1 MGQFTLIKRNGRR
14 IPLNKR
20 IPFCAVK
27 TAQQSRS
34 LMADDTVTLEVV
46 STFLIDFEKGDKI
59 KIDSDWYTIRTT
71 VDRTKNSVDQYNYSI
86 TLYGCIYDLMKVM
99 FRDTDVNGRSTSLTF
114 DLTYSIKDFV
124 KVIIYNMNR
133 DYPGE
138 WVFDDKDCPETEPKT
153 VSFSCQN
160 CLQTLQNE
168 CKDFDVDFQITT
180 DKDGIH
186 HIKIGKFGSVVT
198 PPNGEKYFQWGR
210 GHGLFTLVEGK
221 VDDKA
226 IITRMYGEGGTN
238 NIPTAY
244 RDYSERL
251 QLPYPQ
257 RLNKHDHKLSDGT
270 VVKAKTMQIGC
281 TDDNKRYIEDAALS
295 KKIGVEEDAIQNDD
309 IYPRRTGKVTALG
322 DDVYTFMDDTMD
334 FDLKASNSNGT
345 TYLIDGTSAKIT
357 FITGRLAGREFELH
371 DYDHSTKKFILK
383 PYKDAR
389 GLVFPTSNTTAFQIR
404 EGDQYKITDIIM
416 PDSYIED
423 AEEDLW
429 FYVYDKFLQAK
440 QARAQYALTFSRSYF
455 IENMPKDSDS
465 CLFTPGDY
473 VPIKDERFNL
483 EKNIRIQKVERN
495 LLLRH
500 DYTLTISDTATISI
514 INQAVINVQKH
525 DTILEANRLKDL
537 TRAKYGWRTTEE
549 LRNMIYDPDGYF
561 DTDNIKPNSID
572 TNMLTVGSKSQQF
585 VLADVIMQANLG
597 GDPNL
602 FKATS
607 GTLCH
612 LSISDTD
619 IRYWKIA
626 ALEATLSEA
635 GGYYL
640 FAKCS
645 KKGDTGSWYLTQ
657 EQLKFE
663 PTSDPNNYYF
673 QVGVLSSVYDASW
686 RDFATTYGFTRING
700 NTITTGKIVT
710 SDGYCYLDLDG
721 NKFRMGDKQSY
732 IDYNVQQRG
741 QITLHNVRLLSTSGD
756 SSEIG
761 VFRGE
766 YNASYVYYK
775 GDEVTYT
782 NNGVTAT
789 YRYIYSEP
797 TKGYAPTIG
806 TYWQCI
812 AKGKDGE
819 AGETPKIGDNGNWW
833 IGSVDTGI
841 KAEGVDGKGVNIL
854 GSYDSE
860 AELKAAHPKGSPG
873 DAYIVAGDLYSWD
886 DVHKVWKNGGRI
898 KGDAG
903 DTPYI
908 MNGYWWIGAT
918 NTGVKAKGEDAV
930 MYEILPSVRI
940 YSDTMVAAGDSLR
953 VSLNKIT
960 GSNTENLTSLPKG
973 FSLTLFGYGTDH
985 IGKPT
990 SKAISLD
997 TSYKLSDLKT
1007 SLKANM
1013 SLEVVLAGTNQVIV
1027 TKISMPYVK
1036 DGEKGTPGAPGEDG
1050 RTSYTHF
1057 KYSND
1062 GGLSFT
1068 GNNGEEPGSYLGQ
1081 YTDFEEMDSSNPTR
1095 YTWALIQ
1102 GEAGNSGV
1110 DAAASS
1116 YFECRYAKNGSTV
1129 EPPTLDATA
1138 LEPTG
1143 WSLQMPSVGKLE
1155 YLWMSMAQKSKL
1167 VEQTYC
1173 HIPFSLKDGCKDIT
1187 GNYSTELGSGG
1198 SIVTEGDRQYLSL
1211 PDDSDLR
1218 IKYDLPFGE
1227 NFTLFFWFKTDQK
1240 KIGWAI
1246 QDAAFTLNMKE
1257 MDVKPGT
1264 WMHLAFRFSDRTVS
1278 CFLNGVRQ
1286 ATASLN
1292 KKLIG
1297 FTVYDSNMYASA
1309 NCYDEFRMV
1318 NGALADVDIVK
1329 VYQDKADKLL
1339 SNWSVPTRI
1348 SPYDG
1353 KDGVSIMAR
1362 YSSDKQ
1368 NWHTS
1373 FQTGDQWMQTS
1384 SDSGNTWGEAC
1395 KIVGEAGAN
1404 GKYTDYSFATSKDLT
1419 TKDVFTSPTIYT
1431 TWSDA
1436 PVATTKDYPYL
1447 WMKVVEVDSNGKKSQ
1462 ARYTRLTGDPGKD
1475 GVDGVD
1481 SKYIYLRGTGMNR
1494 TADGQVTIYNGT
1506 KTETITCATRGLTLV
1521 RVDRSSLAVLETY
1534 KCDTYSNVDSTLTA
1548 FAKKIKAYN
1557 SECFIC
1563 LVSYDAVAW
1572 NDSLIDALK
1581 YCGGTD
1587 LNNRAQGRYPF
1598 AFLGI
1603 PGMAQGYAQMIQS
1616 SDSSSAPYAEISA
1629 YIANRMFATA
1639 KAVEETCRL
1648 DLSNENETVTCDS
1661 SGKVIG
1667 SIQGTQAT
1675 LYKGSSVV
1683 SGVSYSCSASGC
1695 SCSFSTTTGKATGIT
1710 MSSNKATL
1718 TISCTYDG
1726 VTYSAVYTI
1735 SKVYPGKDGSD
1746 AVSRYLELS
1755 CTSVKV
1761 DKSGNVSPSQITAKQ
1776 MKQVGGKAPEN
1787 TADLYLVGLAS
1798 SKSTATQ
1805 LKAKSI
1811 TINVSSSDSWVDF
1824 TLKDGSGN
1832 VYDTERVPV
1841 IKDGKDGTNG
1851 TNGKDGTNGTNGKDG
1866 APGTPGKDGAPG
1878 TPGKDGR
1885 DGIDGKDGRDGT
1897 DGYSLAPIYRG
1908 DYSASK
1914 TYYGTQYRVDIV
1926 KYNGIYYV
1934 SRVDAGTFSNVAP
1947 TNTSK
1952 WNPFGAQFESIAT
1965 NLLLAE
1971 GANIGD
1977 WFLSGGKIVSTLS
1990 TTSSGKITLDA
2001 KGGLI
2006 QVESAMSGGDHSL
2019 YTTMGAKITLD
2030 ANRGVIQATA
2040 KNAPS
2045 YSTGTAYMSPSG
2057 IFANMAGTD
2066 SISASTGRSHR
2077 SAIVG
2082 LGFADVSKSAYELN
2096 ADETLVAG
2104 VYGRAD
2110 NRGTAPAY
2118 GGYFWD
2124 LKACG
2129 LILNTKFISDSST
2142 YTERCLSKSVSFVI
2156 GLCNRNVV
2164 KDVYL
2169 PNDTKNGRIIKFK
2182 QMGAGAMRVR
2192 PMSGQH
2198 IYDDTSEND
2207 YYDCGEG
2214 QCLEFVFGIWVKGS
2228 TTTNVWTVSK
2238 YKY

>member
-1 MGQFTLIKRNGRR
+1 MGQFTLIKRNGTR

-71 VDRTKNSVDQYNYSI
+71 VDCTKNSEDQYNYSI

-244 RDYSERL
+244 RNYSERL

-686 RDFATTYGFTRING
+686 RDFVTTYGFTRING

-761 VFRGE
+761 VYRGE

-775 GDEVTYT
+775 GDEVSYT

-797 TKGYAPTIG
+797 TKGYAPTVG

-873 DAYIVAGDLYSWD
+873 DVYIVAGDLYSWD

-1068 GNNGEEPGSYLGQ
+1068 GNNGEESGSYLGQ

-1173 HIPFSLKDGCKDIT
+1173 HIPFTAKDGCKDIT

-1353 KDGVSIMAR
+1353 KDGVSVMAR

-1419 TKDVFTSPTIYT
+1419 TKDVFTSPRIYT

-1475 GVDGVD
+1475 G
-1481 SKYIYLRGTGMNR
+1481 
-1494 TADGQVTIYNGT
+1494 
-1506 KTETITCATRGLTLV
+1506 
-1521 RVDRSSLAVLETY
+1521 
-1534 KCDTYSNVDSTLTA
+1534 
-1548 FAKKIKAYN
+1548 
-1557 SECFIC
+1557 
-1563 LVSYDAVAW
+1563 
-1572 NDSLIDALK
+1572 
-1581 YCGGTD
+1581 
-1587 LNNRAQGRYPF
+1587 
-1598 AFLGI
+1598 
-1603 PGMAQGYAQMIQS
+1603 
-1616 SDSSSAPYAEISA
+1616 
-1629 YIANRMFATA
+1629 
-1639 KAVEETCRL
+1639 
-1648 DLSNENETVTCDS
+1648 
-1661 SGKVIG
+1661 
-1667 SIQGTQAT
+1667 
-1675 LYKGSSVV
+1675 
-1683 SGVSYSCSASGC
+1683 
-1695 SCSFSTTTGKATGIT
+1695 
-1710 MSSNKATL
+1710 
-1718 TISCTYDG
+1718 
-1726 VTYSAVYTI
+1726 
-1735 SKVYPGKDGSD
+1735 
-1746 AVSRYLELS
+1746 
-1755 CTSVKV
+1755 
-1761 DKSGNVSPSQITAKQ
+1761 
-1776 MKQVGGKAPEN
+1776 
-1787 TADLYLVGLAS
+1787 
-1798 SKSTATQ
+1798 
-1805 LKAKSI
+1805 
-1811 TINVSSSDSWVDF
+1811 
-1824 TLKDGSGN
+1824 
-1832 VYDTERVPV
+1832 
-1841 IKDGKDGTNG
+1841 
-1851 TNGKDGTNGTNGKDG
+1851 TNGKDGRN
-1866 APGTPGKDGAPG
+1866 
-1878 TPGKDGR
+1878 
-1885 DGIDGKDGRDGT
+1885 GIDGKDGRDGT

-1908 DYSASK
+1908 EYSASK

-2066 SISASTGRSHR
+2066 SISGSTGRTHR

-2082 LGFADVSKSAYELN
+2082 LGFANVSKSVYELN

-2110 NRGTAPAY
+2110 NQGTAPAY

-2129 LILNTKFISDSST
+2129 LILNTKFISDNSS
-2142 YTERCLSKSVSFVI
+2142 YSERCLSKSVSFVI
-2156 GLCNRNVV
+2156 GLCNKNVV

-2192 PMSGQH
+2192 AQSGQH

-2207 YYDCGEG
+2207 YYYCREGE
-2214 QCLEFVFGIWVKGS
+2214 CLEFVFGIWVKGS
-2228 TTTNVWTVSK
+2228 TTTNVWTVSM

>member
-1 MGQFTLIKRNGRR
+1 MGQFTLIKRNGTR

-71 VDRTKNSVDQYNYSI
+71 VDRTKNSEDQYNYSI

-389 GLVFPTSNTTAFQIR
+389 GLVFPTSNTTAFQIK

-673 QVGVLSSVYDASW
+673 QVGVLSSVYDSSW
-686 RDFATTYGFTRING
+686 RDFVTTYGFTRING

-806 TYWQCI
+806 TYWQCV

-990 SKAISLD
+990 SKAISID

-1081 YTDFEEMDSSNPTR
+1081 YTDFEEMDSSDPTR

-1173 HIPFSLKDGCKDIT
+1173 HIPFTAKDGCKDIT
-1187 GNYSTELGSGG
+1187 GNYATELGSGG
-1198 SIVTEGDRQYLSL
+1198 SIVTDGDRQFLSL

-1353 KDGVSIMAR
+1353 KDGV
-1362 YSSDKQ
+1362 
-1368 NWHTS
+1368 
-1373 FQTGDQWMQTS
+1373 
-1384 SDSGNTWGEAC
+1384 
-1395 KIVGEAGAN
+1395 
-1404 GKYTDYSFATSKDLT
+1404 
-1419 TKDVFTSPTIYT
+1419 
-1431 TWSDA
+1431 
-1436 PVATTKDYPYL
+1436 
-1447 WMKVVEVDSNGKKSQ
+1447 
-1462 ARYTRLTGDPGKD
+1462 
-1475 GVDGVD
+1475 DGVD

-1494 TADGQVTIYNGT
+1494 IADGQVTIYNGT

-1587 LNNRAQGRYPF
+1587 LHNRAQGRYPF

-1629 YIANRMFATA
+1629 YIANRMFSTA

-1661 SGKVIG
+1661 SGNVIG

-1675 LYKGSSVV
+1675 LYKGSSIV
-1683 SGVSYSCSASGC
+1683 SGIYYSCSASGC
-1695 SCSFSTTTGKATGIT
+1695 SCSFNTTTGKATSID

-1718 TISCTYDG
+1718 KISCTYDG

-1761 DKSGNVSPSQITAKQ
+1761 DKSGNVSPSKITAKQ

-1787 TADLYLVGLAS
+1787 TTDLYLVGLAS

-1811 TINVSSSDSWVDF
+1811 TINVSSSDSFVDF

-1851 TNGKDGTNGTNGKDG
+1851 TNGKDG
-1866 APGTPGKDGAPG
+1866 
-1878 TPGKDGR
+1878 R

-1908 DYSASK
+1908 EYSASK

-1934 SRVDAGTFSNVAP
+1934 ARVDAGTFSNVAP

-2006 QVESAMSGGDHSL
+2006 QVESATSGGDHSL

-2066 SISASTGRSHR
+2066 SISASTGRTHR

-2082 LGFADVSKSAYELN
+2082 LGFANVSKSAYELN

-2110 NRGTAPAY
+2110 NSGTAPAY

-2129 LILNTKFISDSST
+2129 LILNTKFISDNSS
-2142 YTERCLSKSVSFVI
+2142 YSDRCLSKSVSFVI
-2156 GLCNRNVV
+2156 GLCNKNVV
-2164 KDVYL
+2164 KEVYL

-2182 QMGAGAMRVR
+2182 QVGAGAMRVR

-2207 YYDCGEG
+2207 YYTCEEG

-2228 TTTNVWTVSK
+2228 TITNVWTVSK
-2238 YKY
+2238 YKYF

>member
-1 MGQFTLIKRNGRR
+1 MGQFTLIKRNGTR

-71 VDRTKNSVDQYNYSI
+71 VDRTKNSEDQYNYSI

-244 RDYSERL
+244 RNYSERL

-309 IYPRRTGKVTALG
+309 IYPKRTGKVTALG

-371 DYDHSTKKFILK
+371 DYDHSAKKFILK

-626 ALEATLSEA
+626 ALEATLSEVA
-635 GGYYL
+635 GYYL

-686 RDFATTYGFTRING
+686 RDFVTTYGFTRING

-761 VFRGE
+761 VYRGE

-775 GDEVTYT
+775 GDEVSYT

-797 TKGYAPTIG
+797 TKGYAPTVG

-873 DAYIVAGDLYSWD
+873 DTYIVAGDLYSWD

-1013 SLEVVLAGTNQVIV
+1013 SLEVVLAGTNQVVV

-1068 GNNGEEPGSYLGQ
+1068 GNNGEEPGTYLGQ
-1081 YTDFEEMDSSNPTR
+1081 YTDFEEMDSSDPTR

-1173 HIPFSLKDGCKDIT
+1173 HIPFTAKDGCKDIT
-1187 GNYSTELGSGG
+1187 GNYTTELGSGG

-1353 KDGVSIMAR
+1353 KDG
-1362 YSSDKQ
+1362 
-1368 NWHTS
+1368 
-1373 FQTGDQWMQTS
+1373 
-1384 SDSGNTWGEAC
+1384 
-1395 KIVGEAGAN
+1395 
-1404 GKYTDYSFATSKDLT
+1404 
-1419 TKDVFTSPTIYT
+1419 
-1431 TWSDA
+1431 
-1436 PVATTKDYPYL
+1436 
-1447 WMKVVEVDSNGKKSQ
+1447 
-1462 ARYTRLTGDPGKD
+1462 
-1475 GVDGVD
+1475 
-1481 SKYIYLRGTGMNR
+1481 
-1494 TADGQVTIYNGT
+1494 
-1506 KTETITCATRGLTLV
+1506 
-1521 RVDRSSLAVLETY
+1521 
-1534 KCDTYSNVDSTLTA
+1534 
-1548 FAKKIKAYN
+1548 
-1557 SECFIC
+1557 
-1563 LVSYDAVAW
+1563 
-1572 NDSLIDALK
+1572 
-1581 YCGGTD
+1581 
-1587 LNNRAQGRYPF
+1587 
-1598 AFLGI
+1598 
-1603 PGMAQGYAQMIQS
+1603 
-1616 SDSSSAPYAEISA
+1616 
-1629 YIANRMFATA
+1629 
-1639 KAVEETCRL
+1639 
-1648 DLSNENETVTCDS
+1648 
-1661 SGKVIG
+1661 
-1667 SIQGTQAT
+1667 
-1675 LYKGSSVV
+1675 
-1683 SGVSYSCSASGC
+1683 
-1695 SCSFSTTTGKATGIT
+1695 
-1710 MSSNKATL
+1710 
-1718 TISCTYDG
+1718 
-1726 VTYSAVYTI
+1726 
-1735 SKVYPGKDGSD
+1735 
-1746 AVSRYLELS
+1746 
-1755 CTSVKV
+1755 
-1761 DKSGNVSPSQITAKQ
+1761 
-1776 MKQVGGKAPEN
+1776 
-1787 TADLYLVGLAS
+1787 
-1798 SKSTATQ
+1798 
-1805 LKAKSI
+1805 
-1811 TINVSSSDSWVDF
+1811 
-1824 TLKDGSGN
+1824 
-1832 VYDTERVPV
+1832 
-1841 IKDGKDGTNG
+1841 
-1851 TNGKDGTNGTNGKDG
+1851 
-1866 APGTPGKDGAPG
+1866 
-1878 TPGKDGR
+1878 R

-1908 DYSASK
+1908 EYSASK

-1934 SRVDAGTFSNVAP
+1934 ARVDAGTFSNVAP

-1952 WNPFGAQFESIAT
+1952 WNHFGAQFESIAT

-2006 QVESAMSGGDHSL
+2006 QIESAISGGDHSL

-2030 ANRGVIQATA
+2030 ANRGVVQATA

-2066 SISASTGRSHR
+2066 STSASTGISHR

-2082 LGFADVSKSAYELN
+2082 LGFANVSKSADELN

-2110 NRGTAPAY
+2110 NQGSAPAY

-2129 LILNTKFISDSST
+2129 LILNTRFIGDSSS
-2142 YTERCLSKSVSFVI
+2142 YSERCIPKSVSFVI

-2182 QMGAGAMRVR
+2182 QIGAGAMRVR

-2238 YKY
+2238 YKF

>member
-1 MGQFTLIKRNGRR
+1 MGQFTLIKRNGTR

-71 VDRTKNSVDQYNYSI
+71 VDRTKNSEDQYNYSI

-295 KKIGVEEDAIQNDD
+295 KKIGVEEDAIQNDE
-309 IYPRRTGKVTALG
+309 IYPKRTGTVTALG

-371 DYDHSTKKFILK
+371 DYDHSAKKFILK

-686 RDFATTYGFTRING
+686 RDFVTTYGFTRING

-756 SSEIG
+756 TSEIC

-797 TKGYAPTIG
+797 TKGYAPTVG

-854 GSYDSE
+854 GSYDTE

-886 DVHKVWKNGGRI
+886 DVHNVWKNGGRI

-1013 SLEVVLAGTNQVIV
+1013 SLEVALTGTNQVIV

-1068 GNNGEEPGSYLGQ
+1068 GNNGEDPGSYLGQ
-1081 YTDFEEMDSSNPTR
+1081 YTDFEEMDSSDPTR

-1173 HIPFSLKDGCKDIT
+1173 HIPFTAKDGCKDIT

-1198 SIVTEGDRQYLSL
+1198 SIVTEGDRQFLSL
-1211 PDDSDLR
+1211 PNDSDLR

-1227 NFTLFFWFKTDQK
+1227 NFTIFFWFKTDQK

-1353 KDGVSIMAR
+1353 KDG
-1362 YSSDKQ
+1362 
-1368 NWHTS
+1368 
-1373 FQTGDQWMQTS
+1373 
-1384 SDSGNTWGEAC
+1384 
-1395 KIVGEAGAN
+1395 
-1404 GKYTDYSFATSKDLT
+1404 
-1419 TKDVFTSPTIYT
+1419 
-1431 TWSDA
+1431 
-1436 PVATTKDYPYL
+1436 
-1447 WMKVVEVDSNGKKSQ
+1447 
-1462 ARYTRLTGDPGKD
+1462 
-1475 GVDGVD
+1475 
-1481 SKYIYLRGTGMNR
+1481 
-1494 TADGQVTIYNGT
+1494 
-1506 KTETITCATRGLTLV
+1506 
-1521 RVDRSSLAVLETY
+1521 
-1534 KCDTYSNVDSTLTA
+1534 
-1548 FAKKIKAYN
+1548 
-1557 SECFIC
+1557 
-1563 LVSYDAVAW
+1563 
-1572 NDSLIDALK
+1572 
-1581 YCGGTD
+1581 
-1587 LNNRAQGRYPF
+1587 
-1598 AFLGI
+1598 
-1603 PGMAQGYAQMIQS
+1603 
-1616 SDSSSAPYAEISA
+1616 
-1629 YIANRMFATA
+1629 
-1639 KAVEETCRL
+1639 
-1648 DLSNENETVTCDS
+1648 
-1661 SGKVIG
+1661 
-1667 SIQGTQAT
+1667 
-1675 LYKGSSVV
+1675 
-1683 SGVSYSCSASGC
+1683 
-1695 SCSFSTTTGKATGIT
+1695 
-1710 MSSNKATL
+1710 
-1718 TISCTYDG
+1718 
-1726 VTYSAVYTI
+1726 
-1735 SKVYPGKDGSD
+1735 
-1746 AVSRYLELS
+1746 
-1755 CTSVKV
+1755 
-1761 DKSGNVSPSQITAKQ
+1761 
-1776 MKQVGGKAPEN
+1776 
-1787 TADLYLVGLAS
+1787 
-1798 SKSTATQ
+1798 
-1805 LKAKSI
+1805 
-1811 TINVSSSDSWVDF
+1811 
-1824 TLKDGSGN
+1824 
-1832 VYDTERVPV
+1832 
-1841 IKDGKDGTNG
+1841 
-1851 TNGKDGTNGTNGKDG
+1851 
-1866 APGTPGKDGAPG
+1866 
-1878 TPGKDGR
+1878 R
-1885 DGIDGKDGRDGT
+1885 DGIDGKDGKDGRDGT

-1908 DYSASK
+1908 EYSASK

-1934 SRVDAGTFSNVAP
+1934 ARVDAGTFSNVAP

-2006 QVESAMSGGDHSL
+2006 QVESATSGGDHSL

-2030 ANRGVIQATA
+2030 ANRGVIHATA

-2066 SISASTGRSHR
+2066 SLSASTGRTHR

-2082 LGFADVSKSAYELN
+2082 LGFANVSKSVYELN

-2110 NRGTAPAY
+2110 NQGTAPAY

-2129 LILNTKFISDSST
+2129 LILNTKFISDNSS
-2142 YTERCLSKSVSFVI
+2142 YSERCLSKSVSFVI
-2156 GLCNRNVV
+2156 GLCNKNVV

-2192 PMSGQH
+2192 AQSGQH

-2207 YYDCGEG
+2207 YYYCREGE
-2214 QCLEFVFGIWVKGS
+2214 CLEFVFGIWVKGS
-2228 TTTNVWTVSK
+2228 TTTNVWTVSM

>member
-1 MGQFTLIKRNGRR
+1 MGQFTLIKRNGTR

-71 VDRTKNSVDQYNYSI
+71 VDRTKNSEDQYNYSI

-281 TDDNKRYIEDAALS
+281 TDDNKRYIEDAPLS

-440 QARAQYALTFSRSYF
+440 QARAQYAITFSRSYF

-686 RDFATTYGFTRING
+686 RDFVTTYGFTRING

-761 VFRGE
+761 VYRGE

-797 TKGYAPTIG
+797 TNGYAPTVG

-812 AKGKDGE
+812 AKG
-819 AGETPKIGDNGNWW
+819 
-833 IGSVDTGI
+833 
-841 KAEGVDGKGVNIL
+841 
-854 GSYDSE
+854 
-860 AELKAAHPKGSPG
+860 
-873 DAYIVAGDLYSWD
+873 
-886 DVHKVWKNGGRI
+886 
-898 KGDAG
+898 
-903 DTPYI
+903 
-908 MNGYWWIGAT
+908 
-918 NTGVKAKGEDAV
+918 
-930 MYEILPSVRI
+930 
-940 YSDTMVAAGDSLR
+940 
-953 VSLNKIT
+953 
-960 GSNTENLTSLPKG
+960 
-973 FSLTLFGYGTDH
+973 
-985 IGKPT
+985 
-990 SKAISLD
+990 
-997 TSYKLSDLKT
+997 
-1007 SLKANM
+1007 
-1013 SLEVVLAGTNQVIV
+1013 
-1027 TKISMPYVK
+1027 K

-1081 YTDFEEMDSSNPTR
+1081 YTDFEEMDSSDPTR

-1102 GEAGNSGV
+1102 GEAGNSGI

-1167 VEQTYC
+1167 VEQTFC
-1173 HIPFSLKDGCKDIT
+1173 HIPFTAKDGCQDIT

-1198 SIVTEGDRQYLSL
+1198 SIVTEGDRQFLSL

-1246 QDAAFTLNMKE
+1246 QDDAFTLNMKE

-1353 KDGVSIMAR
+1353 KDGR
-1362 YSSDKQ
+1362 
-1368 NWHTS
+1368 
-1373 FQTGDQWMQTS
+1373 
-1384 SDSGNTWGEAC
+1384 
-1395 KIVGEAGAN
+1395 
-1404 GKYTDYSFATSKDLT
+1404 
-1419 TKDVFTSPTIYT
+1419 
-1431 TWSDA
+1431 
-1436 PVATTKDYPYL
+1436 
-1447 WMKVVEVDSNGKKSQ
+1447 
-1462 ARYTRLTGDPGKD
+1462 
-1475 GVDGVD
+1475 
-1481 SKYIYLRGTGMNR
+1481 
-1494 TADGQVTIYNGT
+1494 
-1506 KTETITCATRGLTLV
+1506 
-1521 RVDRSSLAVLETY
+1521 
-1534 KCDTYSNVDSTLTA
+1534 
-1548 FAKKIKAYN
+1548 
-1557 SECFIC
+1557 
-1563 LVSYDAVAW
+1563 
-1572 NDSLIDALK
+1572 
-1581 YCGGTD
+1581 
-1587 LNNRAQGRYPF
+1587 
-1598 AFLGI
+1598 
-1603 PGMAQGYAQMIQS
+1603 
-1616 SDSSSAPYAEISA
+1616 
-1629 YIANRMFATA
+1629 
-1639 KAVEETCRL
+1639 
-1648 DLSNENETVTCDS
+1648 
-1661 SGKVIG
+1661 
-1667 SIQGTQAT
+1667 
-1675 LYKGSSVV
+1675 
-1683 SGVSYSCSASGC
+1683 
-1695 SCSFSTTTGKATGIT
+1695 
-1710 MSSNKATL
+1710 
-1718 TISCTYDG
+1718 
-1726 VTYSAVYTI
+1726 
-1735 SKVYPGKDGSD
+1735 
-1746 AVSRYLELS
+1746 
-1755 CTSVKV
+1755 
-1761 DKSGNVSPSQITAKQ
+1761 
-1776 MKQVGGKAPEN
+1776 
-1787 TADLYLVGLAS
+1787 
-1798 SKSTATQ
+1798 
-1805 LKAKSI
+1805 
-1811 TINVSSSDSWVDF
+1811 
-1824 TLKDGSGN
+1824 
-1832 VYDTERVPV
+1832 
-1841 IKDGKDGTNG
+1841 DGTN
-1851 TNGKDGTNGTNGKDG
+1851 
-1866 APGTPGKDGAPG
+1866 
-1878 TPGKDGR
+1878 
-1885 DGIDGKDGRDGT
+1885 
-1897 DGYSLAPIYRG
+1897 GYSLAPIYRG
-1908 DYSASK
+1908 EYSASK

-1934 SRVDAGTFSNVAP
+1934 ARVDAGTFSNVAP

-1965 NLLLAE
+1965 NLLLAD

-2006 QVESAMSGGDHSL
+2006 QVESATSGGDHSL
-2019 YTTMGAKITLD
+2019 YTTMGAKITID

-2066 SISASTGRSHR
+2066 TISASTGRTHR

-2082 LGFADVSKSAYELN
+2082 LGFANVSKSVYELN
-2096 ADETLVAG
+2096 ADETIVAG

-2110 NRGTAPAY
+2110 NQGTAPAY

-2129 LILNTKFISDSST
+2129 LILNTKFISDNST
-2142 YTERCLSKSVSFVI
+2142 YSERCLSKSISFVI

-2164 KDVYL
+2164 NDVYL

-2207 YYDCGEG
+2207 YYDCVEGE
-2214 QCLEFVFGIWVKGS
+2214 CLEFVFGIWVKGS

-2238 YKY
+2238 YKYF

>member
-1 MGQFTLIKRNGRR
+1 MGQFTLIKRNGTR

-71 VDRTKNSVDQYNYSI
+71 VDRTKNSEDQYNYSI

-371 DYDHSTKKFILK
+371 DYDHSSKKFILK

-389 GLVFPTSNTTAFQIR
+389 GLVFPTSNTTAFQII

-686 RDFATTYGFTRING
+686 RDFVTTYGFTRING

-761 VFRGE
+761 VYRGE

-797 TKGYAPTIG
+797 TKGYAPTVE

-819 AGETPKIGDNGNWW
+819 A
-833 IGSVDTGI
+833 
-841 KAEGVDGKGVNIL
+841 
-854 GSYDSE
+854 
-860 AELKAAHPKGSPG
+860 
-873 DAYIVAGDLYSWD
+873 
-886 DVHKVWKNGGRI
+886 
-898 KGDAG
+898 
-903 DTPYI
+903 
-908 MNGYWWIGAT
+908 
-918 NTGVKAKGEDAV
+918 V
-930 MYEILPSVRI
+930 MYEILPSVHI
-940 YSDTMVAAGDSLR
+940 YSDTMLAAGDSLR

-1027 TKISMPYVK
+1027 TKISIPYVK

-1081 YTDFEEMDSSNPTR
+1081 YTDFEEMDSSDPTR

-1116 YFECRYAKNGSTV
+1116 YYECRYAKNGSTV
-1129 EPPTLDATA
+1129 EHPTLDATA

-1143 WSLQMPSVGKLE
+1143 WSLQMPSVGKQE

-1173 HIPFSLKDGCKDIT
+1173 HIPFTLKDGCKDIT

-1227 NFTLFFWFKTDQK
+1227 NFTIFFWFKTDQK
-1240 KIGWAI
+1240 NIGWAI

-1257 MDVKPGT
+1257 MDVMPGT

-1318 NGALADVDIVK
+1318 NGALADVDIIK

-1353 KDGVSIMAR
+1353 KDG
-1362 YSSDKQ
+1362 
-1368 NWHTS
+1368 
-1373 FQTGDQWMQTS
+1373 
-1384 SDSGNTWGEAC
+1384 
-1395 KIVGEAGAN
+1395 
-1404 GKYTDYSFATSKDLT
+1404 
-1419 TKDVFTSPTIYT
+1419 
-1431 TWSDA
+1431 
-1436 PVATTKDYPYL
+1436 
-1447 WMKVVEVDSNGKKSQ
+1447 
-1462 ARYTRLTGDPGKD
+1462 
-1475 GVDGVD
+1475 
-1481 SKYIYLRGTGMNR
+1481 
-1494 TADGQVTIYNGT
+1494 
-1506 KTETITCATRGLTLV
+1506 
-1521 RVDRSSLAVLETY
+1521 
-1534 KCDTYSNVDSTLTA
+1534 
-1548 FAKKIKAYN
+1548 
-1557 SECFIC
+1557 
-1563 LVSYDAVAW
+1563 
-1572 NDSLIDALK
+1572 
-1581 YCGGTD
+1581 
-1587 LNNRAQGRYPF
+1587 
-1598 AFLGI
+1598 
-1603 PGMAQGYAQMIQS
+1603 
-1616 SDSSSAPYAEISA
+1616 
-1629 YIANRMFATA
+1629 
-1639 KAVEETCRL
+1639 
-1648 DLSNENETVTCDS
+1648 
-1661 SGKVIG
+1661 
-1667 SIQGTQAT
+1667 
-1675 LYKGSSVV
+1675 
-1683 SGVSYSCSASGC
+1683 
-1695 SCSFSTTTGKATGIT
+1695 
-1710 MSSNKATL
+1710 
-1718 TISCTYDG
+1718 
-1726 VTYSAVYTI
+1726 
-1735 SKVYPGKDGSD
+1735 
-1746 AVSRYLELS
+1746 
-1755 CTSVKV
+1755 
-1761 DKSGNVSPSQITAKQ
+1761 
-1776 MKQVGGKAPEN
+1776 
-1787 TADLYLVGLAS
+1787 
-1798 SKSTATQ
+1798 
-1805 LKAKSI
+1805 
-1811 TINVSSSDSWVDF
+1811 
-1824 TLKDGSGN
+1824 
-1832 VYDTERVPV
+1832 
-1841 IKDGKDGTNG
+1841 
-1851 TNGKDGTNGTNGKDG
+1851 
-1866 APGTPGKDGAPG
+1866 
-1878 TPGKDGR
+1878 
-1885 DGIDGKDGRDGT
+1885 
-1897 DGYSLAPIYRG
+1897 YSLAPIYRG
-1908 DYSASK
+1908 VYSASN

-1934 SRVDAGTFSNVAP
+1934 ARVDAGTFYNVDP
-1947 TNTSK
+1947 TDTSK

-2006 QVESAMSGGDHSL
+2006 QVESSISGGDHSL
-2019 YTTMGAKITLD
+2019 YTSMGAKITLD
-2030 ANRGVIQATA
+2030 ANKGIIQATA

-2066 SISASTGRSHR
+2066 SISASTGRTHR

-2082 LGFADVSKSAYELN
+2082 LGFANVSKSAYELN

-2110 NRGTAPAY
+2110 NQGTAPAY

-2129 LILNTKFISDSST
+2129 LILNTKFISDNSS
-2142 YTERCLSKSVSFVI
+2142 YSERCLSKSVSFVI
-2156 GLCNRNVV
+2156 GLCNKDVV

-2192 PMSGQH
+2192 AQSGQH

-2207 YYDCGEG
+2207 YYTCEEG

-2238 YKY
+2238 YKYF

>member
-1 MGQFTLIKRNGRR
+1 MGQFTLIKRNGTR

-71 VDRTKNSVDQYNYSI
+71 VDRTKNSEDQYNYSI

-281 TDDNKRYIEDAALS
+281 TDDNKRYIEDAPLS

-440 QARAQYALTFSRSYF
+440 QARAQYAITFSRSYF

-686 RDFATTYGFTRING
+686 RDFVTTYGFTRING

-761 VFRGE
+761 VYRGE

-797 TKGYAPTIG
+797 TNGYAPTVG

-812 AKGKDGE
+812 AKG
-819 AGETPKIGDNGNWW
+819 
-833 IGSVDTGI
+833 
-841 KAEGVDGKGVNIL
+841 
-854 GSYDSE
+854 
-860 AELKAAHPKGSPG
+860 
-873 DAYIVAGDLYSWD
+873 
-886 DVHKVWKNGGRI
+886 
-898 KGDAG
+898 
-903 DTPYI
+903 
-908 MNGYWWIGAT
+908 
-918 NTGVKAKGEDAV
+918 
-930 MYEILPSVRI
+930 
-940 YSDTMVAAGDSLR
+940 
-953 VSLNKIT
+953 
-960 GSNTENLTSLPKG
+960 
-973 FSLTLFGYGTDH
+973 
-985 IGKPT
+985 
-990 SKAISLD
+990 
-997 TSYKLSDLKT
+997 
-1007 SLKANM
+1007 
-1013 SLEVVLAGTNQVIV
+1013 
-1027 TKISMPYVK
+1027 K

-1081 YTDFEEMDSSNPTR
+1081 YTDFEEMDSSDPTR

-1102 GEAGNSGV
+1102 GEAGNSGI

-1167 VEQTYC
+1167 VEQTFC
-1173 HIPFSLKDGCKDIT
+1173 HIPFTAKDGCQDIT

-1198 SIVTEGDRQYLSL
+1198 SIVTEGDRQFLSL

-1246 QDAAFTLNMKE
+1246 QDDAFTLNMKE

-1353 KDGVSIMAR
+1353 KDGR
-1362 YSSDKQ
+1362 
-1368 NWHTS
+1368 
-1373 FQTGDQWMQTS
+1373 
-1384 SDSGNTWGEAC
+1384 
-1395 KIVGEAGAN
+1395 
-1404 GKYTDYSFATSKDLT
+1404 
-1419 TKDVFTSPTIYT
+1419 
-1431 TWSDA
+1431 
-1436 PVATTKDYPYL
+1436 
-1447 WMKVVEVDSNGKKSQ
+1447 
-1462 ARYTRLTGDPGKD
+1462 
-1475 GVDGVD
+1475 
-1481 SKYIYLRGTGMNR
+1481 
-1494 TADGQVTIYNGT
+1494 
-1506 KTETITCATRGLTLV
+1506 
-1521 RVDRSSLAVLETY
+1521 
-1534 KCDTYSNVDSTLTA
+1534 
-1548 FAKKIKAYN
+1548 
-1557 SECFIC
+1557 
-1563 LVSYDAVAW
+1563 
-1572 NDSLIDALK
+1572 
-1581 YCGGTD
+1581 
-1587 LNNRAQGRYPF
+1587 
-1598 AFLGI
+1598 
-1603 PGMAQGYAQMIQS
+1603 
-1616 SDSSSAPYAEISA
+1616 
-1629 YIANRMFATA
+1629 
-1639 KAVEETCRL
+1639 
-1648 DLSNENETVTCDS
+1648 
-1661 SGKVIG
+1661 
-1667 SIQGTQAT
+1667 
-1675 LYKGSSVV
+1675 
-1683 SGVSYSCSASGC
+1683 
-1695 SCSFSTTTGKATGIT
+1695 
-1710 MSSNKATL
+1710 
-1718 TISCTYDG
+1718 
-1726 VTYSAVYTI
+1726 
-1735 SKVYPGKDGSD
+1735 
-1746 AVSRYLELS
+1746 
-1755 CTSVKV
+1755 
-1761 DKSGNVSPSQITAKQ
+1761 
-1776 MKQVGGKAPEN
+1776 
-1787 TADLYLVGLAS
+1787 
-1798 SKSTATQ
+1798 
-1805 LKAKSI
+1805 
-1811 TINVSSSDSWVDF
+1811 
-1824 TLKDGSGN
+1824 
-1832 VYDTERVPV
+1832 
-1841 IKDGKDGTNG
+1841 DGTN
-1851 TNGKDGTNGTNGKDG
+1851 
-1866 APGTPGKDGAPG
+1866 
-1878 TPGKDGR
+1878 
-1885 DGIDGKDGRDGT
+1885 
-1897 DGYSLAPIYRG
+1897 GYSLAPIYRG
-1908 DYSASK
+1908 EYSASK

-1934 SRVDAGTFSNVAP
+1934 ARVDAGTFSNVAP

-1965 NLLLAE
+1965 NLLLAD

-2006 QVESAMSGGDHSL
+2006 QVESATSGGDHSL
-2019 YTTMGAKITLD
+2019 YTTMGAKITID

-2066 SISASTGRSHR
+2066 TISASTGRTHR

-2082 LGFADVSKSAYELN
+2082 LGFANVSKSVYELN
-2096 ADETLVAG
+2096 ADETIVAG

-2110 NRGTAPAY
+2110 NQGTAPAY

-2129 LILNTKFISDSST
+2129 LILNTKFISDNST
-2142 YTERCLSKSVSFVI
+2142 YSERCLSKSISFVI

-2164 KDVYL
+2164 NDVYL

-2207 YYDCGEG
+2207 YYDCVEGE
-2214 QCLEFVFGIWVKGS
+2214 CLEFVFGIWVKGS
-2228 TTTNVWTVSK
+2228 TTTNVWTVSR
-2238 YKY
+2238 YKYF

>member
-1 MGQFTLIKRNGRR
+1 MGQFTLIKRNGTR

-71 VDRTKNSVDQYNYSI
+71 VERTKNSEDQYNYSI

-138 WVFDDKDCPETEPKT
+138 WVFDDKDCPDTEPKT

-244 RDYSERL
+244 RNYSERL

-371 DYDHSTKKFILK
+371 DYDHSAKKFILK

-389 GLVFPTSNTTAFQIR
+389 GLVFPTSNTTAFKIR

-686 RDFATTYGFTRING
+686 RDFVTTYGFTRING

-761 VFRGE
+761 VYRGE

-775 GDEVTYT
+775 GDEVSYT

-797 TKGYAPTIG
+797 TKGYAPTVG

-833 IGSVDTGI
+833 IG
-841 KAEGVDGKGVNIL
+841 
-854 GSYDSE
+854 
-860 AELKAAHPKGSPG
+860 
-873 DAYIVAGDLYSWD
+873 
-886 DVHKVWKNGGRI
+886 
-898 KGDAG
+898 
-903 DTPYI
+903 
-908 MNGYWWIGAT
+908 AT
-918 NTGVKAKGEDAV
+918 NTGVKANGEDAV

-1007 SLKANM
+1007 SLKANI

-1143 WSLQMPSVGKLE
+1143 WSLQMPSVEKLE

-1173 HIPFSLKDGCKDIT
+1173 HIPFTAKDGCKDIT

-1309 NCYDEFRMV
+1309 NSYDEFRMV

-1353 KDGVSIMAR
+1353 KDGVSVMAR

-1419 TKDVFTSPTIYT
+1419 TKDVFTSPRIYT

-1475 GVDGVD
+1475 GVDG
-1481 SKYIYLRGTGMNR
+1481 
-1494 TADGQVTIYNGT
+1494 
-1506 KTETITCATRGLTLV
+1506 
-1521 RVDRSSLAVLETY
+1521 
-1534 KCDTYSNVDSTLTA
+1534 
-1548 FAKKIKAYN
+1548 
-1557 SECFIC
+1557 
-1563 LVSYDAVAW
+1563 
-1572 NDSLIDALK
+1572 
-1581 YCGGTD
+1581 
-1587 LNNRAQGRYPF
+1587 
-1598 AFLGI
+1598 
-1603 PGMAQGYAQMIQS
+1603 
-1616 SDSSSAPYAEISA
+1616 
-1629 YIANRMFATA
+1629 
-1639 KAVEETCRL
+1639 
-1648 DLSNENETVTCDS
+1648 
-1661 SGKVIG
+1661 
-1667 SIQGTQAT
+1667 
-1675 LYKGSSVV
+1675 
-1683 SGVSYSCSASGC
+1683 
-1695 SCSFSTTTGKATGIT
+1695 
-1710 MSSNKATL
+1710 
-1718 TISCTYDG
+1718 
-1726 VTYSAVYTI
+1726 
-1735 SKVYPGKDGSD
+1735 
-1746 AVSRYLELS
+1746 
-1755 CTSVKV
+1755 
-1761 DKSGNVSPSQITAKQ
+1761 
-1776 MKQVGGKAPEN
+1776 
-1787 TADLYLVGLAS
+1787 
-1798 SKSTATQ
+1798 
-1805 LKAKSI
+1805 
-1811 TINVSSSDSWVDF
+1811 
-1824 TLKDGSGN
+1824 
-1832 VYDTERVPV
+1832 
-1841 IKDGKDGTNG
+1841 
-1851 TNGKDGTNGTNGKDG
+1851 
-1866 APGTPGKDGAPG
+1866 
-1878 TPGKDGR
+1878 
-1885 DGIDGKDGRDGT
+1885 KDGRDGT

-1908 DYSASK
+1908 EYSASK
-1914 TYYGTQYRVDIV
+1914 TYYGTKYRVDIV

-2006 QVESAMSGGDHSL
+2006 QVESATSGGDYSL

-2066 SISASTGRSHR
+2066 SISASTGRTHR

-2082 LGFADVSKSAYELN
+2082 LGFANVSKSAYELN

-2110 NRGTAPAY
+2110 NQGTAPAY

-2129 LILNTKFISDSST
+2129 LILNTKFISDNSS
-2142 YTERCLSKSVSFVI
+2142 YSERCLSKSVSFVI
-2156 GLCNRNVV
+2156 GLCNKNVV

-2192 PMSGQH
+2192 PMAGQH

-2207 YYDCGEG
+2207 YYTCEEG

-2228 TTTNVWTVSK
+2228 VTTNVWTVSK
-2238 YKY
+2238 YKYF

>member
-1 MGQFTLIKRNGRR
+1 MGQFTLIKRNGTR

-71 VDRTKNSVDQYNYSI
+71 VDRTKNSEDQYNYSI

-244 RDYSERL
+244 RNYSERL

-281 TDDNKRYIEDAALS
+281 TDDNKRYIEDADLS

-483 EKNIRIQKVERN
+483 DKNIRIQKVERN

-686 RDFATTYGFTRING
+686 RDFVTTYGFTRING

-761 VFRGE
+761 VYRGE

-775 GDEVTYT
+775 GDEVSYT

-797 TKGYAPTIG
+797 TKGYAPTVG

-960 GSNTENLTSLPKG
+960 GSNTENLTSLPNG

-1007 SLKANM
+1007 FLKANM

-1036 DGEKGTPGAPGEDG
+1036 DGKKGTPGAPGEDG

-1081 YTDFEEMDSSNPTR
+1081 YTDFEEMDSSDPTR

-1102 GEAGNSGV
+1102 GEAGNSGI

-1173 HIPFSLKDGCKDIT
+1173 HIPFTAKDGCNDIT

-1198 SIVTEGDRQYLSL
+1198 SIVTEGDRQFLSL

-1227 NFTLFFWFKTDQK
+1227 NFTIFFWFKTDQK

-1257 MDVKPGT
+1257 IDVKPGT

-1353 KDGVSIMAR
+1353 KDGV
-1362 YSSDKQ
+1362 
-1368 NWHTS
+1368 
-1373 FQTGDQWMQTS
+1373 
-1384 SDSGNTWGEAC
+1384 
-1395 KIVGEAGAN
+1395 
-1404 GKYTDYSFATSKDLT
+1404 
-1419 TKDVFTSPTIYT
+1419 
-1431 TWSDA
+1431 
-1436 PVATTKDYPYL
+1436 
-1447 WMKVVEVDSNGKKSQ
+1447 
-1462 ARYTRLTGDPGKD
+1462 D
-1475 GVDGVD
+1475 GV
-1481 SKYIYLRGTGMNR
+1481 
-1494 TADGQVTIYNGT
+1494 
-1506 KTETITCATRGLTLV
+1506 
-1521 RVDRSSLAVLETY
+1521 
-1534 KCDTYSNVDSTLTA
+1534 
-1548 FAKKIKAYN
+1548 
-1557 SECFIC
+1557 
-1563 LVSYDAVAW
+1563 
-1572 NDSLIDALK
+1572 
-1581 YCGGTD
+1581 
-1587 LNNRAQGRYPF
+1587 
-1598 AFLGI
+1598 
-1603 PGMAQGYAQMIQS
+1603 
-1616 SDSSSAPYAEISA
+1616 
-1629 YIANRMFATA
+1629 
-1639 KAVEETCRL
+1639 
-1648 DLSNENETVTCDS
+1648 
-1661 SGKVIG
+1661 
-1667 SIQGTQAT
+1667 
-1675 LYKGSSVV
+1675 
-1683 SGVSYSCSASGC
+1683 
-1695 SCSFSTTTGKATGIT
+1695 
-1710 MSSNKATL
+1710 
-1718 TISCTYDG
+1718 
-1726 VTYSAVYTI
+1726 
-1735 SKVYPGKDGSD
+1735 
-1746 AVSRYLELS
+1746 
-1755 CTSVKV
+1755 
-1761 DKSGNVSPSQITAKQ
+1761 
-1776 MKQVGGKAPEN
+1776 
-1787 TADLYLVGLAS
+1787 
-1798 SKSTATQ
+1798 
-1805 LKAKSI
+1805 
-1811 TINVSSSDSWVDF
+1811 
-1824 TLKDGSGN
+1824 
-1832 VYDTERVPV
+1832 
-1841 IKDGKDGTNG
+1841 
-1851 TNGKDGTNGTNGKDG
+1851 
-1866 APGTPGKDGAPG
+1866 
-1878 TPGKDGR
+1878 
-1885 DGIDGKDGRDGT
+1885 DGKDGRDGK

-1908 DYSASK
+1908 EYSASK

-1934 SRVDAGTFSNVAP
+1934 ARVDAGTFSNVAP

-2006 QVESAMSGGDHSL
+2006 QVESAISGGDHSL
-2019 YTTMGAKITLD
+2019 YTGMGAKITLD
-2030 ANRGVIQATA
+2030 ANRGVVQATA

-2066 SISASTGRSHR
+2066 SMSASTGRSHR

-2082 LGFADVSKSAYELN
+2082 LGFANVSKSDYELN

-2110 NRGTAPAY
+2110 NQGSAPAY

-2129 LILNTKFISDSST
+2129 LILNTRFIGDSSS
-2142 YTERCLSKSVSFVI
+2142 YSERCIPKSVSFVI

-2182 QMGAGAMRVR
+2182 QMEAGAMRVR

-2214 QCLEFVFGIWVKGS
+2214 QCLEFVFCIWVKGS

>member
-1 MGQFTLIKRNGRR
+1 MGQFTLIKRNGTR

-71 VDRTKNSVDQYNYSI
+71 VDRTKNSEDQYNYSI

-198 PPNGEKYFQWGR
+198 PPNGDKYFQWGR

-626 ALEATLSEA
+626 ALEDTLSEA

-673 QVGVLSSVYDASW
+673 QVGVLSSVYDSSW
-686 RDFATTYGFTRING
+686 RDFVTTYGFTRING

-761 VFRGE
+761 VYRGE

-797 TKGYAPTIG
+797 TKGYAPTVG

-940 YSDTMVAAGDSLR
+940 YSDTMVAAGDSLK

-1013 SLEVVLAGTNQVIV
+1013 SLEVVLAGTNQVII

-1081 YTDFEEMDSSNPTR
+1081 YTDFEEMDSSDPTR

-1173 HIPFSLKDGCKDIT
+1173 HIPFTAKDGCKDIT
-1187 GNYSTELGSGG
+1187 GNYATELGSGG
-1198 SIVTEGDRQYLSL
+1198 SIVTEGDRQFLSL

-1353 KDGVSIMAR
+1353 KDG
-1362 YSSDKQ
+1362 
-1368 NWHTS
+1368 
-1373 FQTGDQWMQTS
+1373 
-1384 SDSGNTWGEAC
+1384 
-1395 KIVGEAGAN
+1395 
-1404 GKYTDYSFATSKDLT
+1404 
-1419 TKDVFTSPTIYT
+1419 
-1431 TWSDA
+1431 
-1436 PVATTKDYPYL
+1436 
-1447 WMKVVEVDSNGKKSQ
+1447 
-1462 ARYTRLTGDPGKD
+1462 
-1475 GVDGVD
+1475 
-1481 SKYIYLRGTGMNR
+1481 
-1494 TADGQVTIYNGT
+1494 
-1506 KTETITCATRGLTLV
+1506 
-1521 RVDRSSLAVLETY
+1521 
-1534 KCDTYSNVDSTLTA
+1534 
-1548 FAKKIKAYN
+1548 
-1557 SECFIC
+1557 
-1563 LVSYDAVAW
+1563 
-1572 NDSLIDALK
+1572 
-1581 YCGGTD
+1581 
-1587 LNNRAQGRYPF
+1587 
-1598 AFLGI
+1598 
-1603 PGMAQGYAQMIQS
+1603 
-1616 SDSSSAPYAEISA
+1616 
-1629 YIANRMFATA
+1629 
-1639 KAVEETCRL
+1639 
-1648 DLSNENETVTCDS
+1648 
-1661 SGKVIG
+1661 
-1667 SIQGTQAT
+1667 
-1675 LYKGSSVV
+1675 
-1683 SGVSYSCSASGC
+1683 
-1695 SCSFSTTTGKATGIT
+1695 
-1710 MSSNKATL
+1710 
-1718 TISCTYDG
+1718 
-1726 VTYSAVYTI
+1726 
-1735 SKVYPGKDGSD
+1735 
-1746 AVSRYLELS
+1746 
-1755 CTSVKV
+1755 
-1761 DKSGNVSPSQITAKQ
+1761 
-1776 MKQVGGKAPEN
+1776 
-1787 TADLYLVGLAS
+1787 
-1798 SKSTATQ
+1798 
-1805 LKAKSI
+1805 
-1811 TINVSSSDSWVDF
+1811 
-1824 TLKDGSGN
+1824 
-1832 VYDTERVPV
+1832 
-1841 IKDGKDGTNG
+1841 
-1851 TNGKDGTNGTNGKDG
+1851 
-1866 APGTPGKDGAPG
+1866 
-1878 TPGKDGR
+1878 R

-1908 DYSASK
+1908 EYSASK

-1934 SRVDAGTFSNVAP
+1934 ARVDAGTFSNVAP

-2006 QVESAMSGGDHSL
+2006 QVESAISGGDHSL

-2030 ANRGVIQATA
+2030 ANRGVVQATA

-2082 LGFADVSKSAYELN
+2082 LGFANVSKSAYELN

-2110 NRGTAPAY
+2110 NQGSAPAY

-2129 LILNTKFISDSST
+2129 LILNTRFIGDSSS
-2142 YTERCLSKSVSFVI
+2142 YSERCIPKSVSFVI

>member
-1 MGQFTLIKRNGRR
+1 MGQFTLIKRNGTR

-71 VDRTKNSVDQYNYSI
+71 VDRTKNSEDQYNYSI

-244 RDYSERL
+244 RNYSERL

-357 FITGRLAGREFELH
+357 FTTGRLAGREFELH
-371 DYDHSTKKFILK
+371 DYDHSSKKFILK

-619 IRYWKIA
+619 IRYWKIT

-673 QVGVLSSVYDASW
+673 QVGVLSSVYDSSW
-686 RDFATTYGFTRING
+686 RDFVTTYGFTRING

-797 TKGYAPTIG
+797 TKGYAPTVG

-898 KGDAG
+898 
-903 DTPYI
+903 
-908 MNGYWWIGAT
+908 
-918 NTGVKAKGEDAV
+918 
-930 MYEILPSVRI
+930 
-940 YSDTMVAAGDSLR
+940 
-953 VSLNKIT
+953 
-960 GSNTENLTSLPKG
+960 
-973 FSLTLFGYGTDH
+973 
-985 IGKPT
+985 
-990 SKAISLD
+990 
-997 TSYKLSDLKT
+997 
-1007 SLKANM
+1007 
-1013 SLEVVLAGTNQVIV
+1013 
-1027 TKISMPYVK
+1027 
-1036 DGEKGTPGAPGEDG
+1036 
-1050 RTSYTHF
+1050 
-1057 KYSND
+1057 
-1062 GGLSFT
+1062 
-1068 GNNGEEPGSYLGQ
+1068 
-1081 YTDFEEMDSSNPTR
+1081 
-1095 YTWALIQ
+1095 Q

-1173 HIPFSLKDGCKDIT
+1173 HIPFTAKDGCKDMT
-1187 GNYSTELGSGG
+1187 GNYATELGSGG

-1353 KDGVSIMAR
+1353 KDGVSVMAR

-1419 TKDVFTSPTIYT
+1419 TKDVFTSPRIYT

-1475 GVDGVD
+1475 GVNGVD

-1494 TADGQVTIYNGT
+1494 IADGQVTIYNGT
-1506 KTETITCATRGLTLV
+1506 KTETITCASRGLTLV

-1587 LNNRAQGRYPF
+1587 LHNRAQGRYPF

-1629 YIANRMFATA
+1629 YIANRMFSTA

-1683 SGVSYSCSASGC
+1683 SGIYYSCSASGC
-1695 SCSFSTTTGKATGIT
+1695 SCSFSTTTGKATNID

-1718 TISCTYDG
+1718 KISCTYDG

-1761 DKSGNVSPSQITAKQ
+1761 DKSGNVSPSKITAKQ

-1787 TADLYLVGLAS
+1787 TTDLYLVGLAS

-1811 TINVSSSDSWVDF
+1811 TINVSSSDSFVDF

-1841 IKDGKDGTNG
+1841 IKDGKDG
-1851 TNGKDGTNGTNGKDG
+1851 
-1866 APGTPGKDGAPG
+1866 
-1878 TPGKDGR
+1878 R
-1885 DGIDGKDGRDGT
+1885 EGT

-1908 DYSASK
+1908 EYSASK

-1934 SRVDAGTFSNVAP
+1934 ARVDAGTFSNVAP

-2006 QVESAMSGGDHSL
+2006 QVESATSGGDHSL
-2019 YTTMGAKITLD
+2019 YTSMGAKITLD

-2066 SISASTGRSHR
+2066 SISASTGRTHR

-2082 LGFADVSKSAYELN
+2082 LGFANVSKSAYEFN

-2110 NRGTAPAY
+2110 NQGTAPAY

-2129 LILNTKFISDSST
+2129 LILNTKFISDNSS
-2142 YTERCLSKSVSFVI
+2142 YSDRCLSKSVSFVI
-2156 GLCNRNVV
+2156 GLCNKNVV

-2207 YYDCGEG
+2207 YYTCEEG

-2238 YKY
+2238 YKYF

>member
-1 MGQFTLIKRNGRR
+1 MGQFTLIKRNGTR

-71 VDRTKNSVDQYNYSI
+71 VDRTKNSEDQYNYSI

-198 PPNGEKYFQWGR
+198 PPNGEEYFQWGR

-244 RDYSERL
+244 RNYSERL

-281 TDDNKRYIEDAALS
+281 TDDNKRYIEDTDLS

-345 TYLIDGTSAKIT
+345 KYLIDGTSAKIT

-371 DYDHSTKKFILK
+371 DYDHSAKKFILK

-525 DTILEANRLKDL
+525 ETILEANRLKDL

-686 RDFATTYGFTRING
+686 RDFVTTYGFTRING

-761 VFRGE
+761 VYRGE

-775 GDEVTYT
+775 GDEVSYT

-797 TKGYAPTIG
+797 TKGYAPTVG

-812 AKGKDGE
+812 AKG
-819 AGETPKIGDNGNWW
+819 
-833 IGSVDTGI
+833 
-841 KAEGVDGKGVNIL
+841 
-854 GSYDSE
+854 
-860 AELKAAHPKGSPG
+860 
-873 DAYIVAGDLYSWD
+873 
-886 DVHKVWKNGGRI
+886 
-898 KGDAG
+898 
-903 DTPYI
+903 
-908 MNGYWWIGAT
+908 
-918 NTGVKAKGEDAV
+918 
-930 MYEILPSVRI
+930 
-940 YSDTMVAAGDSLR
+940 
-953 VSLNKIT
+953 
-960 GSNTENLTSLPKG
+960 
-973 FSLTLFGYGTDH
+973 
-985 IGKPT
+985 
-990 SKAISLD
+990 
-997 TSYKLSDLKT
+997 
-1007 SLKANM
+1007 
-1013 SLEVVLAGTNQVIV
+1013 
-1027 TKISMPYVK
+1027 K

-1143 WSLQMPSVGKLE
+1143 WSLQMPNVGKLE

-1173 HIPFSLKDGCKDIT
+1173 HIPFTAKDGCQDIT

-1198 SIVTEGDRQYLSL
+1198 SIVTEGERQYLSL

-1339 SNWSVPTRI
+1339 SNWGVPTRI
-1348 SPYDG
+1348 SPYD
-1353 KDGVSIMAR
+1353 
-1362 YSSDKQ
+1362 
-1368 NWHTS
+1368 
-1373 FQTGDQWMQTS
+1373 
-1384 SDSGNTWGEAC
+1384 
-1395 KIVGEAGAN
+1395 
-1404 GKYTDYSFATSKDLT
+1404 
-1419 TKDVFTSPTIYT
+1419 
-1431 TWSDA
+1431 
-1436 PVATTKDYPYL
+1436 
-1447 WMKVVEVDSNGKKSQ
+1447 
-1462 ARYTRLTGDPGKD
+1462 
-1475 GVDGVD
+1475 
-1481 SKYIYLRGTGMNR
+1481 
-1494 TADGQVTIYNGT
+1494 
-1506 KTETITCATRGLTLV
+1506 
-1521 RVDRSSLAVLETY
+1521 
-1534 KCDTYSNVDSTLTA
+1534 
-1548 FAKKIKAYN
+1548 
-1557 SECFIC
+1557 
-1563 LVSYDAVAW
+1563 
-1572 NDSLIDALK
+1572 
-1581 YCGGTD
+1581 
-1587 LNNRAQGRYPF
+1587 
-1598 AFLGI
+1598 
-1603 PGMAQGYAQMIQS
+1603 
-1616 SDSSSAPYAEISA
+1616 
-1629 YIANRMFATA
+1629 
-1639 KAVEETCRL
+1639 
-1648 DLSNENETVTCDS
+1648 
-1661 SGKVIG
+1661 
-1667 SIQGTQAT
+1667 
-1675 LYKGSSVV
+1675 
-1683 SGVSYSCSASGC
+1683 
-1695 SCSFSTTTGKATGIT
+1695 
-1710 MSSNKATL
+1710 
-1718 TISCTYDG
+1718 
-1726 VTYSAVYTI
+1726 
-1735 SKVYPGKDGSD
+1735 
-1746 AVSRYLELS
+1746 
-1755 CTSVKV
+1755 
-1761 DKSGNVSPSQITAKQ
+1761 
-1776 MKQVGGKAPEN
+1776 
-1787 TADLYLVGLAS
+1787 
-1798 SKSTATQ
+1798 
-1805 LKAKSI
+1805 
-1811 TINVSSSDSWVDF
+1811 
-1824 TLKDGSGN
+1824 
-1832 VYDTERVPV
+1832 
-1841 IKDGKDGTNG
+1841 
-1851 TNGKDGTNGTNGKDG
+1851 
-1866 APGTPGKDGAPG
+1866 
-1878 TPGKDGR
+1878 GKDGR

-1908 DYSASK
+1908 EYSASK

-2006 QVESAMSGGDHSL
+2006 QVESAISGGDHSL
-2019 YTTMGAKITLD
+2019 YTGMGAKITLD
-2030 ANRGVIQATA
+2030 ANKGVIRATA

-2057 IFANMAGTD
+2057 IFANMAGTS
-2066 SISASTGRSHR
+2066 SIAPETGMEHR

-2082 LGFADVSKSAYELN
+2082 LGLANVSKSVYGQLDD
-2096 ADETLVAG
+2096 DEKIVAG
-2104 VYGRAD
+2104 VYGMAD
-2110 NRGTAPAY
+2110 NQGTAPAY

-2129 LILNTKFISDSST
+2129 LILNTKFISDSSS
-2142 YTERCLSKSVSFVI
+2142 YSERCIPKSVSFVI

-2198 IYDDTSEND
+2198 IHDDTTEND

-2238 YKY
+2238 YKF

>member
-1 MGQFTLIKRNGRR
+1 MGQFTLIKRNGTR

-71 VDRTKNSVDQYNYSI
+71 VDRTKNSEDQYNYSI

-138 WVFDDKDCPETEPKT
+138 WVFDDKDCPDTEPKT

-270 VVKAKTMQIGC
+270 VVKAGTMQIGC
-281 TDDNKRYIEDAALS
+281 TDDNKRYIEDTDLS

-309 IYPRRTGKVTALG
+309 IYPKRTGKVTALG

-371 DYDHSTKKFILK
+371 DYDHSAKKFILK

-686 RDFATTYGFTRING
+686 RDFVTTYGFTRING

-797 TKGYAPTIG
+797 TKGYAPTVG

-960 GSNTENLTSLPKG
+960 GSNTENLTSLPNG

-1013 SLEVVLAGTNQVIV
+1013 SLEVALTGTNQVIV

-1068 GNNGEEPGSYLGQ
+1068 GNNGEDPGSYLGQ
-1081 YTDFEEMDSSNPTR
+1081 YTDFEKMDSSDPTR

-1173 HIPFSLKDGCKDIT
+1173 HIPFTAKDGCKDIT

-1198 SIVTEGDRQYLSL
+1198 SIVTEGDRQFLSL

-1353 KDGVSIMAR
+1353 KDG
-1362 YSSDKQ
+1362 
-1368 NWHTS
+1368 
-1373 FQTGDQWMQTS
+1373 
-1384 SDSGNTWGEAC
+1384 
-1395 KIVGEAGAN
+1395 
-1404 GKYTDYSFATSKDLT
+1404 
-1419 TKDVFTSPTIYT
+1419 
-1431 TWSDA
+1431 
-1436 PVATTKDYPYL
+1436 
-1447 WMKVVEVDSNGKKSQ
+1447 
-1462 ARYTRLTGDPGKD
+1462 
-1475 GVDGVD
+1475 
-1481 SKYIYLRGTGMNR
+1481 
-1494 TADGQVTIYNGT
+1494 
-1506 KTETITCATRGLTLV
+1506 
-1521 RVDRSSLAVLETY
+1521 
-1534 KCDTYSNVDSTLTA
+1534 
-1548 FAKKIKAYN
+1548 
-1557 SECFIC
+1557 
-1563 LVSYDAVAW
+1563 
-1572 NDSLIDALK
+1572 
-1581 YCGGTD
+1581 
-1587 LNNRAQGRYPF
+1587 
-1598 AFLGI
+1598 
-1603 PGMAQGYAQMIQS
+1603 
-1616 SDSSSAPYAEISA
+1616 
-1629 YIANRMFATA
+1629 
-1639 KAVEETCRL
+1639 
-1648 DLSNENETVTCDS
+1648 
-1661 SGKVIG
+1661 
-1667 SIQGTQAT
+1667 
-1675 LYKGSSVV
+1675 
-1683 SGVSYSCSASGC
+1683 
-1695 SCSFSTTTGKATGIT
+1695 
-1710 MSSNKATL
+1710 
-1718 TISCTYDG
+1718 
-1726 VTYSAVYTI
+1726 
-1735 SKVYPGKDGSD
+1735 
-1746 AVSRYLELS
+1746 
-1755 CTSVKV
+1755 
-1761 DKSGNVSPSQITAKQ
+1761 
-1776 MKQVGGKAPEN
+1776 
-1787 TADLYLVGLAS
+1787 
-1798 SKSTATQ
+1798 
-1805 LKAKSI
+1805 
-1811 TINVSSSDSWVDF
+1811 
-1824 TLKDGSGN
+1824 
-1832 VYDTERVPV
+1832 
-1841 IKDGKDGTNG
+1841 
-1851 TNGKDGTNGTNGKDG
+1851 
-1866 APGTPGKDGAPG
+1866 
-1878 TPGKDGR
+1878 R

-1908 DYSASK
+1908 EYSASK

-1926 KYNGIYYV
+1926 KYNGVYYV
-1934 SRVDAGTFSNVAP
+1934 ARVDAGTFSNVAP

-2006 QVESAMSGGDHSL
+2006 QVESATSGGDHSL
-2019 YTTMGAKITLD
+2019 DTTMGAKITLD

-2040 KNAPS
+2040 KKAPS

-2066 SISASTGRSHR
+2066 SISASTGRTHR

-2082 LGFADVSKSAYELN
+2082 LGFANVSKSDYELN

-2129 LILNTKFISDSST
+2129 LILNTKFISDSSS
-2142 YTERCLSKSVSFVI
+2142 YTDRCLSKSVSFVI
-2156 GLCNRNVV
+2156 GLLNEGVV
-2164 KDVYL
+2164 RDVYL

-2192 PMSGQH
+2192 PTSGYH

-2228 TTTNVWTVSK
+2228 TTTKVWTVSK
-2238 YKY
+2238 YKF

>member
-1 MGQFTLIKRNGRR
+1 MGQFTLIKRNGTR

-71 VDRTKNSVDQYNYSI
+71 VDRTKNSEDQYNYSI

-244 RDYSERL
+244 RNYSERL

-371 DYDHSTKKFILK
+371 DYDHSSKKFILK

-561 DTDNIKPNSID
+561 DTDNIKPNSIG

-686 RDFATTYGFTRING
+686 RDFVTTYGFTRING

-761 VFRGE
+761 VYRGE

-775 GDEVTYT
+775 GDEVSYT

-797 TKGYAPTIG
+797 TKGYAPTVG

-997 TSYKLSDLKT
+997 ASYKLSDLKT

-1143 WSLQMPSVGKLE
+1143 WSIQMPSVGKLE

-1173 HIPFSLKDGCKDIT
+1173 HIPFTAKDGCKDIT
-1187 GNYSTELGSGG
+1187 GNYTTELGSGG

-1227 NFTLFFWFKTDQK
+1227 NFTIFFWFKTDQK

-1353 KDGVSIMAR
+1353 KDG
-1362 YSSDKQ
+1362 
-1368 NWHTS
+1368 
-1373 FQTGDQWMQTS
+1373 
-1384 SDSGNTWGEAC
+1384 
-1395 KIVGEAGAN
+1395 
-1404 GKYTDYSFATSKDLT
+1404 
-1419 TKDVFTSPTIYT
+1419 
-1431 TWSDA
+1431 
-1436 PVATTKDYPYL
+1436 
-1447 WMKVVEVDSNGKKSQ
+1447 
-1462 ARYTRLTGDPGKD
+1462 
-1475 GVDGVD
+1475 
-1481 SKYIYLRGTGMNR
+1481 
-1494 TADGQVTIYNGT
+1494 
-1506 KTETITCATRGLTLV
+1506 
-1521 RVDRSSLAVLETY
+1521 
-1534 KCDTYSNVDSTLTA
+1534 
-1548 FAKKIKAYN
+1548 
-1557 SECFIC
+1557 
-1563 LVSYDAVAW
+1563 
-1572 NDSLIDALK
+1572 
-1581 YCGGTD
+1581 
-1587 LNNRAQGRYPF
+1587 
-1598 AFLGI
+1598 
-1603 PGMAQGYAQMIQS
+1603 
-1616 SDSSSAPYAEISA
+1616 
-1629 YIANRMFATA
+1629 
-1639 KAVEETCRL
+1639 
-1648 DLSNENETVTCDS
+1648 
-1661 SGKVIG
+1661 
-1667 SIQGTQAT
+1667 
-1675 LYKGSSVV
+1675 
-1683 SGVSYSCSASGC
+1683 
-1695 SCSFSTTTGKATGIT
+1695 
-1710 MSSNKATL
+1710 
-1718 TISCTYDG
+1718 
-1726 VTYSAVYTI
+1726 
-1735 SKVYPGKDGSD
+1735 
-1746 AVSRYLELS
+1746 
-1755 CTSVKV
+1755 
-1761 DKSGNVSPSQITAKQ
+1761 
-1776 MKQVGGKAPEN
+1776 
-1787 TADLYLVGLAS
+1787 
-1798 SKSTATQ
+1798 
-1805 LKAKSI
+1805 
-1811 TINVSSSDSWVDF
+1811 
-1824 TLKDGSGN
+1824 
-1832 VYDTERVPV
+1832 
-1841 IKDGKDGTNG
+1841 
-1851 TNGKDGTNGTNGKDG
+1851 
-1866 APGTPGKDGAPG
+1866 
-1878 TPGKDGR
+1878 R

-1908 DYSASK
+1908 EYSASK

-1934 SRVDAGTFSNVAP
+1934 ARVDAGTFSNVAP

-2019 YTTMGAKITLD
+2019 YTSMGAKITLD
-2030 ANRGVIQATA
+2030 ANRGVIQAIA

-2066 SISASTGRSHR
+2066 SISASTGRTHR

-2082 LGFADVSKSAYELN
+2082 LGFANVSKSAYELN

-2110 NRGTAPAY
+2110 NQGTAPAY

-2129 LILNTKFISDSST
+2129 LILNTKFISDNSS
-2142 YTERCLSKSVSFVI
+2142 YSERCLSKSVSFVI
-2156 GLCNRNVV
+2156 GLCNKNVV

-2207 YYDCGEG
+2207 YYTCNEGE
-2214 QCLEFVFGIWVKGS
+2214 CLEFVFGIWVKGS

-2238 YKY
+2238 YKYF

>member
-1 MGQFTLIKRNGRR
+1 MGQFTLIKRNGTR

-71 VDRTKNSVDQYNYSI
+71 VDRTKNSEDQYNYSI

-168 CKDFDVDFQITT
+168 CKDFDMDFQITT

-371 DYDHSTKKFILK
+371 DYDHSAKKFILK

-686 RDFATTYGFTRING
+686 RDFVTTYGFTRING
-700 NTITTGKIVT
+700 NRITTGKIVT

-761 VFRGE
+761 VYRGE

-775 GDEVTYT
+775 GDEVSYT

-797 TKGYAPTIG
+797 TKGYAPTVG

-812 AKGKDGE
+812 AKGK
-819 AGETPKIGDNGNWW
+819 
-833 IGSVDTGI
+833 
-841 KAEGVDGKGVNIL
+841 
-854 GSYDSE
+854 
-860 AELKAAHPKGSPG
+860 
-873 DAYIVAGDLYSWD
+873 
-886 DVHKVWKNGGRI
+886 
-898 KGDAG
+898 
-903 DTPYI
+903 
-908 MNGYWWIGAT
+908 
-918 NTGVKAKGEDAV
+918 
-930 MYEILPSVRI
+930 
-940 YSDTMVAAGDSLR
+940 
-953 VSLNKIT
+953 
-960 GSNTENLTSLPKG
+960 
-973 FSLTLFGYGTDH
+973 
-985 IGKPT
+985 
-990 SKAISLD
+990 
-997 TSYKLSDLKT
+997 
-1007 SLKANM
+1007 
-1013 SLEVVLAGTNQVIV
+1013 
-1027 TKISMPYVK
+1027 
-1036 DGEKGTPGAPGEDG
+1036 DG

-1068 GNNGEEPGSYLGQ
+1068 GNNGEDPGSYLGQ
-1081 YTDFEEMDSSNPTR
+1081 YTDFEEMDSSDPTR

-1138 LEPTG
+1138 LEPRG

-1173 HIPFSLKDGCKDIT
+1173 HIPFTAKDGCKDKT

-1198 SIVTEGDRQYLSL
+1198 SIVTEGDRQFLSL
-1211 PDDSDLR
+1211 PNDSDLR

-1227 NFTLFFWFKTDQK
+1227 NFTIFFWFKTDQK

-1278 CFLNGVRQ
+1278 CFLNGARQ

-1318 NGALADVDIVK
+1318 NGALDDVDIVK

-1373 FQTGDQWMQTS
+1373 FKTGDLWMQTS

-1395 KIVGEAGAN
+1395 KIVGEAGTN

-1475 GVDGVD
+1475 GVDG
-1481 SKYIYLRGTGMNR
+1481 
-1494 TADGQVTIYNGT
+1494 
-1506 KTETITCATRGLTLV
+1506 
-1521 RVDRSSLAVLETY
+1521 
-1534 KCDTYSNVDSTLTA
+1534 
-1548 FAKKIKAYN
+1548 
-1557 SECFIC
+1557 
-1563 LVSYDAVAW
+1563 
-1572 NDSLIDALK
+1572 
-1581 YCGGTD
+1581 
-1587 LNNRAQGRYPF
+1587 
-1598 AFLGI
+1598 
-1603 PGMAQGYAQMIQS
+1603 
-1616 SDSSSAPYAEISA
+1616 
-1629 YIANRMFATA
+1629 
-1639 KAVEETCRL
+1639 
-1648 DLSNENETVTCDS
+1648 
-1661 SGKVIG
+1661 
-1667 SIQGTQAT
+1667 
-1675 LYKGSSVV
+1675 
-1683 SGVSYSCSASGC
+1683 
-1695 SCSFSTTTGKATGIT
+1695 
-1710 MSSNKATL
+1710 
-1718 TISCTYDG
+1718 
-1726 VTYSAVYTI
+1726 
-1735 SKVYPGKDGSD
+1735 
-1746 AVSRYLELS
+1746 
-1755 CTSVKV
+1755 
-1761 DKSGNVSPSQITAKQ
+1761 
-1776 MKQVGGKAPEN
+1776 
-1787 TADLYLVGLAS
+1787 
-1798 SKSTATQ
+1798 
-1805 LKAKSI
+1805 
-1811 TINVSSSDSWVDF
+1811 
-1824 TLKDGSGN
+1824 
-1832 VYDTERVPV
+1832 
-1841 IKDGKDGTNG
+1841 
-1851 TNGKDGTNGTNGKDG
+1851 
-1866 APGTPGKDGAPG
+1866 APG

-1908 DYSASK
+1908 EYSASK

-1934 SRVDAGTFSNVAP
+1934 ARVDAGTFSNVAP

-2006 QVESAMSGGDHSL
+2006 QVESAISGGDHSL

-2045 YSTGTAYMSPSG
+2045 YTTGTAYMSPSG

-2066 SISASTGRSHR
+2066 SISASTGRTHR

-2082 LGFADVSKSAYELN
+2082 LGFANVSKSVYELN

-2110 NRGTAPAY
+2110 NQGTAPAY

-2129 LILNTKFISDSST
+2129 LILNTKFISDNSS
-2142 YTERCLSKSVSFVI
+2142 YSERCLSKSVSFVI
-2156 GLCNRNVV
+2156 GLCNKNVV
-2164 KDVYL
+2164 EDVYL

-2192 PMSGQH
+2192 AQSGQH

-2207 YYDCGEG
+2207 YYYCSEGE
-2214 QCLEFVFGIWVKGS
+2214 CLEFVFGIWVKGS
-2228 TTTNVWTVSK
+2228 ITTNVWTVSK
-2238 YKY
+2238 YKN

>member
-1 MGQFTLIKRNGRR
+1 MGQFTLIKRNGTR

-71 VDRTKNSVDQYNYSI
+71 VDRTKNSEDQYNYSI

-244 RDYSERL
+244 RNYSERL

-257 RLNKHDHKLSDGT
+257 RLNKHDHKLSDGR

-371 DYDHSTKKFILK
+371 DYDHSAKKFILK

-686 RDFATTYGFTRING
+686 RDFVTTYGFTRING

-761 VFRGE
+761 VYRGE

-775 GDEVTYT
+775 GDEVSYT

-797 TKGYAPTIG
+797 TKGYAPTVG

-960 GSNTENLTSLPKG
+960 GSNIENLTSLPKG

-1081 YTDFEEMDSSNPTR
+1081 YTDFEEIDSSNPTR

-1173 HIPFSLKDGCKDIT
+1173 HIPFTAKDGCKDIT

-1198 SIVTEGDRQYLSL
+1198 SIVTEGDRQFLSL

-1227 NFTLFFWFKTDQK
+1227 NFTIFFWFKTDQK

-1353 KDGVSIMAR
+1353 KDG
-1362 YSSDKQ
+1362 
-1368 NWHTS
+1368 
-1373 FQTGDQWMQTS
+1373 
-1384 SDSGNTWGEAC
+1384 
-1395 KIVGEAGAN
+1395 
-1404 GKYTDYSFATSKDLT
+1404 
-1419 TKDVFTSPTIYT
+1419 
-1431 TWSDA
+1431 
-1436 PVATTKDYPYL
+1436 
-1447 WMKVVEVDSNGKKSQ
+1447 
-1462 ARYTRLTGDPGKD
+1462 
-1475 GVDGVD
+1475 
-1481 SKYIYLRGTGMNR
+1481 
-1494 TADGQVTIYNGT
+1494 
-1506 KTETITCATRGLTLV
+1506 
-1521 RVDRSSLAVLETY
+1521 
-1534 KCDTYSNVDSTLTA
+1534 
-1548 FAKKIKAYN
+1548 
-1557 SECFIC
+1557 
-1563 LVSYDAVAW
+1563 
-1572 NDSLIDALK
+1572 
-1581 YCGGTD
+1581 
-1587 LNNRAQGRYPF
+1587 
-1598 AFLGI
+1598 
-1603 PGMAQGYAQMIQS
+1603 
-1616 SDSSSAPYAEISA
+1616 
-1629 YIANRMFATA
+1629 
-1639 KAVEETCRL
+1639 
-1648 DLSNENETVTCDS
+1648 
-1661 SGKVIG
+1661 
-1667 SIQGTQAT
+1667 
-1675 LYKGSSVV
+1675 
-1683 SGVSYSCSASGC
+1683 
-1695 SCSFSTTTGKATGIT
+1695 
-1710 MSSNKATL
+1710 
-1718 TISCTYDG
+1718 
-1726 VTYSAVYTI
+1726 
-1735 SKVYPGKDGSD
+1735 
-1746 AVSRYLELS
+1746 
-1755 CTSVKV
+1755 
-1761 DKSGNVSPSQITAKQ
+1761 
-1776 MKQVGGKAPEN
+1776 
-1787 TADLYLVGLAS
+1787 
-1798 SKSTATQ
+1798 
-1805 LKAKSI
+1805 
-1811 TINVSSSDSWVDF
+1811 
-1824 TLKDGSGN
+1824 
-1832 VYDTERVPV
+1832 
-1841 IKDGKDGTNG
+1841 
-1851 TNGKDGTNGTNGKDG
+1851 TNGTNGKDG

-1908 DYSASK
+1908 EYSASK

-2006 QVESAMSGGDHSL
+2006 QVESAISGGDHSL
-2019 YTTMGAKITLD
+2019 YTGMGAKITLD
-2030 ANRGVIQATA
+2030 ANKGVILAIA

-2057 IFANMAGTD
+2057 IFANMAGTS
-2066 SISASTGRSHR
+2066 SIAPSTGMEHR

-2082 LGFADVSKSAYELN
+2082 LGLANVSKPVYGQL
-2096 ADETLVAG
+2096 DDDGKIVAG
-2104 VYGRAD
+2104 VYGMAD
-2110 NRGTAPAY
+2110 NQGTAPAY

-2156 GLCNRNVV
+2156 GLCNSNVV

-2198 IYDDTSEND
+2198 IYDDTTEND

-2214 QCLEFVFGIWVKGS
+2214 QCLEFVFGKWVKDS

-2238 YKY
+2238 YKYF

>member
-1 MGQFTLIKRNGRR
+1 MGQFTLIKRNGTR

-71 VDRTKNSVDQYNYSI
+71 VDRTKNSEDQYNYSI

-244 RDYSERL
+244 RNYSERL

-371 DYDHSTKKFILK
+371 DYDHSAKKFILK

-673 QVGVLSSVYDASW
+673 QVGVLSSVYDSSW
-686 RDFATTYGFTRING
+686 RDFVTTYGFTRING

-732 IDYNVQQRG
+732 IDYNVQKRG

-761 VFRGE
+761 VYRGE

-775 GDEVTYT
+775 GDEVSYT

-819 AGETPKIGDNGNWW
+819 
-833 IGSVDTGI
+833 
-841 KAEGVDGKGVNIL
+841 
-854 GSYDSE
+854 
-860 AELKAAHPKGSPG
+860 
-873 DAYIVAGDLYSWD
+873 
-886 DVHKVWKNGGRI
+886 
-898 KGDAG
+898 AG

-1068 GNNGEEPGSYLGQ
+1068 GNNGEEPGTYLGQ
-1081 YTDFEEMDSSNPTR
+1081 YTDFEEMDSSDPTR

-1116 YFECRYAKNGSTV
+1116 YFECRYAKNGSAV
-1129 EPPTLDATA
+1129 EPPALDATA

-1173 HIPFSLKDGCKDIT
+1173 HIPFTAKDGCKDIT
-1187 GNYSTELGSGG
+1187 GNYTTELGSGG
-1198 SIVTEGDRQYLSL
+1198 SIVTEGDRQFLSL

-1227 NFTLFFWFKTDQK
+1227 NFTIFFWFKTDQK

-1329 VYQDKADKLL
+1329 VYQDKAEKLL

-1353 KDGVSIMAR
+1353 KDG
-1362 YSSDKQ
+1362 
-1368 NWHTS
+1368 
-1373 FQTGDQWMQTS
+1373 
-1384 SDSGNTWGEAC
+1384 
-1395 KIVGEAGAN
+1395 
-1404 GKYTDYSFATSKDLT
+1404 
-1419 TKDVFTSPTIYT
+1419 
-1431 TWSDA
+1431 
-1436 PVATTKDYPYL
+1436 
-1447 WMKVVEVDSNGKKSQ
+1447 
-1462 ARYTRLTGDPGKD
+1462 
-1475 GVDGVD
+1475 
-1481 SKYIYLRGTGMNR
+1481 
-1494 TADGQVTIYNGT
+1494 
-1506 KTETITCATRGLTLV
+1506 
-1521 RVDRSSLAVLETY
+1521 
-1534 KCDTYSNVDSTLTA
+1534 
-1548 FAKKIKAYN
+1548 
-1557 SECFIC
+1557 
-1563 LVSYDAVAW
+1563 
-1572 NDSLIDALK
+1572 
-1581 YCGGTD
+1581 
-1587 LNNRAQGRYPF
+1587 
-1598 AFLGI
+1598 
-1603 PGMAQGYAQMIQS
+1603 
-1616 SDSSSAPYAEISA
+1616 
-1629 YIANRMFATA
+1629 
-1639 KAVEETCRL
+1639 
-1648 DLSNENETVTCDS
+1648 
-1661 SGKVIG
+1661 
-1667 SIQGTQAT
+1667 
-1675 LYKGSSVV
+1675 
-1683 SGVSYSCSASGC
+1683 
-1695 SCSFSTTTGKATGIT
+1695 
-1710 MSSNKATL
+1710 
-1718 TISCTYDG
+1718 
-1726 VTYSAVYTI
+1726 
-1735 SKVYPGKDGSD
+1735 
-1746 AVSRYLELS
+1746 
-1755 CTSVKV
+1755 
-1761 DKSGNVSPSQITAKQ
+1761 
-1776 MKQVGGKAPEN
+1776 
-1787 TADLYLVGLAS
+1787 
-1798 SKSTATQ
+1798 
-1805 LKAKSI
+1805 
-1811 TINVSSSDSWVDF
+1811 
-1824 TLKDGSGN
+1824 
-1832 VYDTERVPV
+1832 
-1841 IKDGKDGTNG
+1841 
-1851 TNGKDGTNGTNGKDG
+1851 
-1866 APGTPGKDGAPG
+1866 
-1878 TPGKDGR
+1878 R
-1885 DGIDGKDGRDGT
+1885 DGIDGK

-1908 DYSASK
+1908 EYSASK

-1934 SRVDAGTFSNVAP
+1934 ARVDAGTFSNVAP

-2006 QVESAMSGGDHSL
+2006 QVESATSGGDHSL
-2019 YTTMGAKITLD
+2019 YTSMGAKITLD

-2066 SISASTGRSHR
+2066 SLSASTGSTHR

-2082 LGFADVSKSAYELN
+2082 LGFANVSKSAYELN

-2110 NRGTAPAY
+2110 NQGTAPAY

-2129 LILNTKFISDSST
+2129 LILNTKFISDNSS
-2142 YTERCLSKSVSFVI
+2142 YSERCLSKSVSFVI
-2156 GLCNRNVV
+2156 GLCNKNVV

-2192 PMSGQH
+2192 AQSGQH

-2207 YYDCGEG
+2207 YYTCEEGE
-2214 QCLEFVFGIWVKGS
+2214 CLEFVFGIWVKGS

-2238 YKY
+2238 YKYF

>member
-1 MGQFTLIKRNGRR
+1 MGQFTLIKRNGTR

-71 VDRTKNSVDQYNYSI
+71 VDRTKNSEDQYNYSI

-244 RDYSERL
+244 RNYSERL

-371 DYDHSTKKFILK
+371 DYDHSAKKFILK

-626 ALEATLSEA
+626 ALEATLSAA

-686 RDFATTYGFTRING
+686 RDFVTTYGFTRING

-761 VFRGE
+761 VYRGE

-775 GDEVTYT
+775 GDEVSYT

-797 TKGYAPTIG
+797 TKGYAPTVG

-1173 HIPFSLKDGCKDIT
+1173 HIPFTAKDGCKDIT
-1187 GNYSTELGSGG
+1187 GNYTTELGSGG

-1353 KDGVSIMAR
+1353 KDG
-1362 YSSDKQ
+1362 
-1368 NWHTS
+1368 
-1373 FQTGDQWMQTS
+1373 
-1384 SDSGNTWGEAC
+1384 
-1395 KIVGEAGAN
+1395 
-1404 GKYTDYSFATSKDLT
+1404 
-1419 TKDVFTSPTIYT
+1419 
-1431 TWSDA
+1431 
-1436 PVATTKDYPYL
+1436 
-1447 WMKVVEVDSNGKKSQ
+1447 
-1462 ARYTRLTGDPGKD
+1462 
-1475 GVDGVD
+1475 
-1481 SKYIYLRGTGMNR
+1481 
-1494 TADGQVTIYNGT
+1494 
-1506 KTETITCATRGLTLV
+1506 
-1521 RVDRSSLAVLETY
+1521 
-1534 KCDTYSNVDSTLTA
+1534 
-1548 FAKKIKAYN
+1548 
-1557 SECFIC
+1557 
-1563 LVSYDAVAW
+1563 
-1572 NDSLIDALK
+1572 
-1581 YCGGTD
+1581 
-1587 LNNRAQGRYPF
+1587 
-1598 AFLGI
+1598 
-1603 PGMAQGYAQMIQS
+1603 
-1616 SDSSSAPYAEISA
+1616 
-1629 YIANRMFATA
+1629 
-1639 KAVEETCRL
+1639 
-1648 DLSNENETVTCDS
+1648 
-1661 SGKVIG
+1661 
-1667 SIQGTQAT
+1667 
-1675 LYKGSSVV
+1675 
-1683 SGVSYSCSASGC
+1683 
-1695 SCSFSTTTGKATGIT
+1695 
-1710 MSSNKATL
+1710 
-1718 TISCTYDG
+1718 
-1726 VTYSAVYTI
+1726 
-1735 SKVYPGKDGSD
+1735 
-1746 AVSRYLELS
+1746 
-1755 CTSVKV
+1755 
-1761 DKSGNVSPSQITAKQ
+1761 
-1776 MKQVGGKAPEN
+1776 
-1787 TADLYLVGLAS
+1787 
-1798 SKSTATQ
+1798 
-1805 LKAKSI
+1805 
-1811 TINVSSSDSWVDF
+1811 
-1824 TLKDGSGN
+1824 
-1832 VYDTERVPV
+1832 
-1841 IKDGKDGTNG
+1841 
-1851 TNGKDGTNGTNGKDG
+1851 
-1866 APGTPGKDGAPG
+1866 
-1878 TPGKDGR
+1878 R

-1908 DYSASK
+1908 EYSASK

-2006 QVESAMSGGDHSL
+2006 QVESAISGGDHSL

-2030 ANRGVIQATA
+2030 ANRGVVQATA

-2082 LGFADVSKSAYELN
+2082 LGFANVSKSAYELN

-2110 NRGTAPAY
+2110 NQGSAPAY

-2129 LILNTKFISDSST
+2129 LILNTRFIGDSSS
-2142 YTERCLSKSVSFVI
+2142 YSERCIPKSVSFVI

-2182 QMGAGAMRVR
+2182 QMGAGVMRVR

>member
-1 MGQFTLIKRNGRR
+1 MGQFTLIKRNGTR

-71 VDRTKNSVDQYNYSI
+71 VDRTKNSEDQYNYSI

-244 RDYSERL
+244 RNYSERL

-345 TYLIDGTSAKIT
+345 KYLIDGTSAKIT

-371 DYDHSTKKFILK
+371 DYDHSSKKFILK

-673 QVGVLSSVYDASW
+673 QVGVLSSVYDSSW
-686 RDFATTYGFTRING
+686 RDFVTTYGFTRING

-761 VFRGE
+761 VYRGE

-775 GDEVTYT
+775 GDEVSYT

-797 TKGYAPTIG
+797 TKGYAPTVG

-812 AKGKDGE
+812 AKG
-819 AGETPKIGDNGNWW
+819 
-833 IGSVDTGI
+833 
-841 KAEGVDGKGVNIL
+841 
-854 GSYDSE
+854 
-860 AELKAAHPKGSPG
+860 
-873 DAYIVAGDLYSWD
+873 
-886 DVHKVWKNGGRI
+886 
-898 KGDAG
+898 
-903 DTPYI
+903 
-908 MNGYWWIGAT
+908 
-918 NTGVKAKGEDAV
+918 
-930 MYEILPSVRI
+930 
-940 YSDTMVAAGDSLR
+940 
-953 VSLNKIT
+953 
-960 GSNTENLTSLPKG
+960 
-973 FSLTLFGYGTDH
+973 
-985 IGKPT
+985 
-990 SKAISLD
+990 
-997 TSYKLSDLKT
+997 
-1007 SLKANM
+1007 
-1013 SLEVVLAGTNQVIV
+1013 
-1027 TKISMPYVK
+1027 K

-1129 EPPTLDATA
+1129 ESPTLDATA

-1173 HIPFSLKDGCKDIT
+1173 HIPFTAKDGCRDIT

-1198 SIVTEGDRQYLSL
+1198 SIVTEGDRQFLSL

-1353 KDGVSIMAR
+1353 KDG
-1362 YSSDKQ
+1362 
-1368 NWHTS
+1368 
-1373 FQTGDQWMQTS
+1373 
-1384 SDSGNTWGEAC
+1384 
-1395 KIVGEAGAN
+1395 
-1404 GKYTDYSFATSKDLT
+1404 
-1419 TKDVFTSPTIYT
+1419 
-1431 TWSDA
+1431 
-1436 PVATTKDYPYL
+1436 
-1447 WMKVVEVDSNGKKSQ
+1447 
-1462 ARYTRLTGDPGKD
+1462 
-1475 GVDGVD
+1475 
-1481 SKYIYLRGTGMNR
+1481 
-1494 TADGQVTIYNGT
+1494 
-1506 KTETITCATRGLTLV
+1506 
-1521 RVDRSSLAVLETY
+1521 
-1534 KCDTYSNVDSTLTA
+1534 
-1548 FAKKIKAYN
+1548 
-1557 SECFIC
+1557 
-1563 LVSYDAVAW
+1563 
-1572 NDSLIDALK
+1572 
-1581 YCGGTD
+1581 
-1587 LNNRAQGRYPF
+1587 
-1598 AFLGI
+1598 
-1603 PGMAQGYAQMIQS
+1603 
-1616 SDSSSAPYAEISA
+1616 
-1629 YIANRMFATA
+1629 
-1639 KAVEETCRL
+1639 
-1648 DLSNENETVTCDS
+1648 
-1661 SGKVIG
+1661 
-1667 SIQGTQAT
+1667 
-1675 LYKGSSVV
+1675 
-1683 SGVSYSCSASGC
+1683 
-1695 SCSFSTTTGKATGIT
+1695 
-1710 MSSNKATL
+1710 
-1718 TISCTYDG
+1718 
-1726 VTYSAVYTI
+1726 
-1735 SKVYPGKDGSD
+1735 
-1746 AVSRYLELS
+1746 
-1755 CTSVKV
+1755 
-1761 DKSGNVSPSQITAKQ
+1761 
-1776 MKQVGGKAPEN
+1776 
-1787 TADLYLVGLAS
+1787 
-1798 SKSTATQ
+1798 
-1805 LKAKSI
+1805 
-1811 TINVSSSDSWVDF
+1811 
-1824 TLKDGSGN
+1824 
-1832 VYDTERVPV
+1832 
-1841 IKDGKDGTNG
+1841 
-1851 TNGKDGTNGTNGKDG
+1851 
-1866 APGTPGKDGAPG
+1866 
-1878 TPGKDGR
+1878 R

-1908 DYSASK
+1908 EYSASK

-1934 SRVDAGTFSNVAP
+1934 ARVDAGTFSNVAP

-2006 QVESAMSGGDHSL
+2006 QVESATSGGDHSL
-2019 YTTMGAKITLD
+2019 YTSMGAKITLD

-2066 SISASTGRSHR
+2066 SISATAERTHR

-2082 LGFADVSKSAYELN
+2082 LGFANVSKSAYELN

-2110 NRGTAPAY
+2110 NQGTAPAY

-2129 LILNTKFISDSST
+2129 LILNTKFISDNSS
-2142 YTERCLSKSVSFVI
+2142 YSERCLSKSVSFVI
-2156 GLCNRNVV
+2156 GLCNKKVV

-2182 QMGAGAMRVR
+2182 QMGAGAMRVLAQ
-2192 PMSGQH
+2192 SGQH

-2207 YYDCGEG
+2207 YYTCGEG
-2214 QCLEFVFGIWVKGS
+2214 ECLEFVFGIWVKGS

-2238 YKY
+2238 Y

>member
-1 MGQFTLIKRNGRR
+1 MGQFTLIKRNGTR
-14 IPLNKR
+14 IPLNER

-71 VDRTKNSVDQYNYSI
+71 VDRTKNSDDQYNYSI

-114 DLTYSIKDFV
+114 DLTYSIKDLV

-168 CKDFDVDFQITT
+168 CQDFDVDFQITT

-270 VVKAKTMQIGC
+270 VVKAGTMQIGC
-281 TDDNKRYIEDAALS
+281 TDDNKRYIEDTDLS

-309 IYPRRTGKVTALG
+309 IYPKRTGKVTALG

-371 DYDHSTKKFILK
+371 DYDHSAKKFILK

-686 RDFATTYGFTRING
+686 RDFVTTYGFTRING

-710 SDGYCYLDLDG
+710 SDGCCYLDLDG

-761 VFRGE
+761 VYRGE

-797 TKGYAPTIG
+797 TKGYAPTVG

-841 KAEGVDGKGVNIL
+841 KAEGVDGKSVSIQ

-930 MYEILPSVRI
+930 MYEFLPSVRI

-960 GSNTENLTSLPKG
+960 GSNTENLTSLPNG

-1013 SLEVVLAGTNQVIV
+1013 SLEVALAGTNQVIV

-1068 GNNGEEPGSYLGQ
+1068 GNNGEDPGSYLGQ
-1081 YTDFEEMDSSNPTR
+1081 YTDFEEMDSSDPTR

-1129 EPPTLDATA
+1129 ESPTLDATA

-1173 HIPFSLKDGCKDIT
+1173 HIPFTAKDGCKDIT

-1198 SIVTEGDRQYLSL
+1198 SIVTEGDRQFLSL

-1227 NFTLFFWFKTDQK
+1227 NFTIFFWFKTDQK

-1353 KDGVSIMAR
+1353 KDG
-1362 YSSDKQ
+1362 
-1368 NWHTS
+1368 
-1373 FQTGDQWMQTS
+1373 
-1384 SDSGNTWGEAC
+1384 
-1395 KIVGEAGAN
+1395 
-1404 GKYTDYSFATSKDLT
+1404 
-1419 TKDVFTSPTIYT
+1419 
-1431 TWSDA
+1431 
-1436 PVATTKDYPYL
+1436 
-1447 WMKVVEVDSNGKKSQ
+1447 
-1462 ARYTRLTGDPGKD
+1462 
-1475 GVDGVD
+1475 
-1481 SKYIYLRGTGMNR
+1481 
-1494 TADGQVTIYNGT
+1494 
-1506 KTETITCATRGLTLV
+1506 
-1521 RVDRSSLAVLETY
+1521 
-1534 KCDTYSNVDSTLTA
+1534 
-1548 FAKKIKAYN
+1548 
-1557 SECFIC
+1557 
-1563 LVSYDAVAW
+1563 
-1572 NDSLIDALK
+1572 
-1581 YCGGTD
+1581 
-1587 LNNRAQGRYPF
+1587 
-1598 AFLGI
+1598 
-1603 PGMAQGYAQMIQS
+1603 
-1616 SDSSSAPYAEISA
+1616 
-1629 YIANRMFATA
+1629 
-1639 KAVEETCRL
+1639 
-1648 DLSNENETVTCDS
+1648 
-1661 SGKVIG
+1661 
-1667 SIQGTQAT
+1667 
-1675 LYKGSSVV
+1675 
-1683 SGVSYSCSASGC
+1683 
-1695 SCSFSTTTGKATGIT
+1695 
-1710 MSSNKATL
+1710 
-1718 TISCTYDG
+1718 
-1726 VTYSAVYTI
+1726 
-1735 SKVYPGKDGSD
+1735 
-1746 AVSRYLELS
+1746 
-1755 CTSVKV
+1755 
-1761 DKSGNVSPSQITAKQ
+1761 
-1776 MKQVGGKAPEN
+1776 
-1787 TADLYLVGLAS
+1787 
-1798 SKSTATQ
+1798 
-1805 LKAKSI
+1805 
-1811 TINVSSSDSWVDF
+1811 
-1824 TLKDGSGN
+1824 
-1832 VYDTERVPV
+1832 
-1841 IKDGKDGTNG
+1841 
-1851 TNGKDGTNGTNGKDG
+1851 
-1866 APGTPGKDGAPG
+1866 
-1878 TPGKDGR
+1878 R

-1908 DYSASK
+1908 EYSASK

-1926 KYNGIYYV
+1926 KYNGVYYV
-1934 SRVDAGTFSNVAP
+1934 ARVDAGTFSNVAP

-2006 QVESAMSGGDHSL
+2006 QVESAASGGDHSL
-2019 YTTMGAKITLD
+2019 EPTMGAKVTLD
-2030 ANRGVIQATA
+2030 ANIGVIQATA
-2040 KNAPS
+2040 KKAPS

-2066 SISASTGRSHR
+2066 STSASTGRTHR

-2082 LGFADVSKSAYELN
+2082 LGFANVSKSAYELN

-2110 NRGTAPAY
+2110 NQGTAPAY

-2129 LILNTKFISDSST
+2129 LILNTKFISDNST
-2142 YTERCLSKSVSFVI
+2142 YAERCLSKSVSFVI
-2156 GLCNRNVV
+2156 GLCNKNVV
-2164 KDVYL
+2164 EDVYL

-2182 QMGAGAMRVR
+2182 QMGAGVMRVR
-2192 PMSGQH
+2192 PMYGQH

-2207 YYDCGEG
+2207 CYYCREGE
-2214 QCLEFVFGIWVKGS
+2214 CLECIFGIWVIGT
-2228 TTTNVWTVSK
+2228 TTTNVWTVSM

>member
-1 MGQFTLIKRNGRR
+1 MGQFTLIKRNGTR

-71 VDRTKNSVDQYNYSI
+71 VDRTKNSEDQYNYSI

-210 GHGLFTLVEGK
+210 GHGLFSLVEGK

-309 IYPRRTGKVTALG
+309 IYPKRTGKVTALG

-686 RDFATTYGFTRING
+686 RDFVTTYGFTRING

-761 VFRGE
+761 VYRGE

-797 TKGYAPTIG
+797 TKGYAPTVG

-854 GSYDSE
+854 GSYDTE

-898 KGDAG
+898 KG
-903 DTPYI
+903 
-908 MNGYWWIGAT
+908 
-918 NTGVKAKGEDAV
+918 EDAV

-940 YSDTMVAAGDSLR
+940 YSDTMVAAGDSLK

-1081 YTDFEEMDSSNPTR
+1081 YTDFEEMDSSDPTR

-1173 HIPFSLKDGCKDIT
+1173 HIPFTAKDGCKDIT

-1198 SIVTEGDRQYLSL
+1198 FIVTEGDRQFLSL

-1353 KDGVSIMAR
+1353 KDGVSVMAR

-1384 SDSGNTWGEAC
+1384 SDSGNTWGESC

-1419 TKDVFTSPTIYT
+1419 TKDVFTSPRIYT

-1481 SKYIYLRGTGMNR
+1481 
-1494 TADGQVTIYNGT
+1494 
-1506 KTETITCATRGLTLV
+1506 
-1521 RVDRSSLAVLETY
+1521 
-1534 KCDTYSNVDSTLTA
+1534 
-1548 FAKKIKAYN
+1548 
-1557 SECFIC
+1557 
-1563 LVSYDAVAW
+1563 
-1572 NDSLIDALK
+1572 
-1581 YCGGTD
+1581 
-1587 LNNRAQGRYPF
+1587 
-1598 AFLGI
+1598 
-1603 PGMAQGYAQMIQS
+1603 
-1616 SDSSSAPYAEISA
+1616 
-1629 YIANRMFATA
+1629 
-1639 KAVEETCRL
+1639 
-1648 DLSNENETVTCDS
+1648 
-1661 SGKVIG
+1661 
-1667 SIQGTQAT
+1667 
-1675 LYKGSSVV
+1675 
-1683 SGVSYSCSASGC
+1683 
-1695 SCSFSTTTGKATGIT
+1695 
-1710 MSSNKATL
+1710 
-1718 TISCTYDG
+1718 
-1726 VTYSAVYTI
+1726 
-1735 SKVYPGKDGSD
+1735 
-1746 AVSRYLELS
+1746 
-1755 CTSVKV
+1755 
-1761 DKSGNVSPSQITAKQ
+1761 
-1776 MKQVGGKAPEN
+1776 
-1787 TADLYLVGLAS
+1787 
-1798 SKSTATQ
+1798 
-1805 LKAKSI
+1805 
-1811 TINVSSSDSWVDF
+1811 
-1824 TLKDGSGN
+1824 
-1832 VYDTERVPV
+1832 
-1841 IKDGKDGTNG
+1841 
-1851 TNGKDGTNGTNGKDG
+1851 
-1866 APGTPGKDGAPG
+1866 
-1878 TPGKDGR
+1878 
-1885 DGIDGKDGRDGT
+1885 GKDGRDGT

-1908 DYSASK
+1908 EYSASK

-1934 SRVDAGTFSNVAP
+1934 ARVDAGTFSNVAP

-2001 KGGLI
+2001 KGGVI
-2006 QVESAMSGGDHSL
+2006 QVESATSGGDHSL

-2066 SISASTGRSHR
+2066 SISASTGRTHR

-2082 LGFADVSKSAYELN
+2082 LGFANVSKSAYELN

-2110 NRGTAPAY
+2110 NQGTAPAY

-2129 LILNTKFISDSST
+2129 LILNTKFISDNSS
-2142 YTERCLSKSVSFVI
+2142 YSERCLSNSVSFVI
-2156 GLCNRNVV
+2156 GLCNKNVV

-2182 QMGAGAMRVR
+2182 QMGAGAMHVR
-2192 PMSGQH
+2192 AQSGQH

-2207 YYDCGEG
+2207 YYYCREGE
-2214 QCLEFVFGIWVKGS
+2214 CLEFVFGIWVKGS
-2228 TTTNVWTVSK
+2228 TTTNVWTVSM

>member
-1 MGQFTLIKRNGRR
+1 MGQFTLIKRNGTR

-71 VDRTKNSVDQYNYSI
+71 VDRTKNSEDQYNYSI

-686 RDFATTYGFTRING
+686 RDFVTTYGFTRING

-761 VFRGE
+761 VYRGE

-797 TKGYAPTIG
+797 TKGYAPTVE

-819 AGETPKIGDNGNWW
+819 A
-833 IGSVDTGI
+833 
-841 KAEGVDGKGVNIL
+841 
-854 GSYDSE
+854 
-860 AELKAAHPKGSPG
+860 
-873 DAYIVAGDLYSWD
+873 
-886 DVHKVWKNGGRI
+886 
-898 KGDAG
+898 
-903 DTPYI
+903 
-908 MNGYWWIGAT
+908 
-918 NTGVKAKGEDAV
+918 V
-930 MYEILPSVRI
+930 MYEILPSVHI
-940 YSDTMVAAGDSLR
+940 YSDTMLAAGDSLR

-1027 TKISMPYVK
+1027 TKISIPYVK

-1081 YTDFEEMDSSNPTR
+1081 YTDFEEMDSSDPTR

-1129 EPPTLDATA
+1129 EHPTLDATA

-1143 WSLQMPSVGKLE
+1143 WSLQMPSVGKQE

-1173 HIPFSLKDGCKDIT
+1173 HIPFTLKDGCKDIT

-1227 NFTLFFWFKTDQK
+1227 NFTIFFWFKTDQK
-1240 KIGWAI
+1240 NIGWAI

-1257 MDVKPGT
+1257 MDVMPGT

-1318 NGALADVDIVK
+1318 NGALADVDIIK

-1353 KDGVSIMAR
+1353 KDG
-1362 YSSDKQ
+1362 
-1368 NWHTS
+1368 
-1373 FQTGDQWMQTS
+1373 
-1384 SDSGNTWGEAC
+1384 
-1395 KIVGEAGAN
+1395 
-1404 GKYTDYSFATSKDLT
+1404 
-1419 TKDVFTSPTIYT
+1419 
-1431 TWSDA
+1431 
-1436 PVATTKDYPYL
+1436 
-1447 WMKVVEVDSNGKKSQ
+1447 
-1462 ARYTRLTGDPGKD
+1462 
-1475 GVDGVD
+1475 
-1481 SKYIYLRGTGMNR
+1481 
-1494 TADGQVTIYNGT
+1494 
-1506 KTETITCATRGLTLV
+1506 
-1521 RVDRSSLAVLETY
+1521 
-1534 KCDTYSNVDSTLTA
+1534 
-1548 FAKKIKAYN
+1548 
-1557 SECFIC
+1557 
-1563 LVSYDAVAW
+1563 
-1572 NDSLIDALK
+1572 
-1581 YCGGTD
+1581 
-1587 LNNRAQGRYPF
+1587 
-1598 AFLGI
+1598 
-1603 PGMAQGYAQMIQS
+1603 
-1616 SDSSSAPYAEISA
+1616 
-1629 YIANRMFATA
+1629 
-1639 KAVEETCRL
+1639 
-1648 DLSNENETVTCDS
+1648 
-1661 SGKVIG
+1661 
-1667 SIQGTQAT
+1667 
-1675 LYKGSSVV
+1675 
-1683 SGVSYSCSASGC
+1683 
-1695 SCSFSTTTGKATGIT
+1695 
-1710 MSSNKATL
+1710 
-1718 TISCTYDG
+1718 
-1726 VTYSAVYTI
+1726 
-1735 SKVYPGKDGSD
+1735 
-1746 AVSRYLELS
+1746 
-1755 CTSVKV
+1755 
-1761 DKSGNVSPSQITAKQ
+1761 
-1776 MKQVGGKAPEN
+1776 
-1787 TADLYLVGLAS
+1787 
-1798 SKSTATQ
+1798 
-1805 LKAKSI
+1805 
-1811 TINVSSSDSWVDF
+1811 
-1824 TLKDGSGN
+1824 
-1832 VYDTERVPV
+1832 
-1841 IKDGKDGTNG
+1841 
-1851 TNGKDGTNGTNGKDG
+1851 
-1866 APGTPGKDGAPG
+1866 
-1878 TPGKDGR
+1878 
-1885 DGIDGKDGRDGT
+1885 
-1897 DGYSLAPIYRG
+1897 YSLAPIYRG
-1908 DYSASK
+1908 VYSASN

-1934 SRVDAGTFSNVAP
+1934 ARVDAGTFYNVDP
-1947 TNTSK
+1947 TDTSK

-2006 QVESAMSGGDHSL
+2006 QVESSISGGDHSL
-2019 YTTMGAKITLD
+2019 YTSMGAKITLD
-2030 ANRGVIQATA
+2030 ANKGIIQATA

-2066 SISASTGRSHR
+2066 SISASTGRTHR

-2082 LGFADVSKSAYELN
+2082 LGFANVSKSAYELN

-2110 NRGTAPAY
+2110 NQGTAPAY

-2129 LILNTKFISDSST
+2129 LILNTKFISDNSS
-2142 YTERCLSKSVSFVI
+2142 YSERCLSKSVSFVI
-2156 GLCNRNVV
+2156 GLCNKDVV

-2192 PMSGQH
+2192 AQSGQH

-2207 YYDCGEG
+2207 YYTCEEG

-2238 YKY
+2238 YKYF

>member
-1 MGQFTLIKRNGRR
+1 
-14 IPLNKR
+14 
-20 IPFCAVK
+20 
-27 TAQQSRS
+27 
-34 LMADDTVTLEVV
+34 MADDTVTLEVV

-71 VDRTKNSVDQYNYSI
+71 VDRTKNSEDQYNYSI

-244 RDYSERL
+244 RNYSERL

-371 DYDHSTKKFILK
+371 DYDHSAKKFILK

-686 RDFATTYGFTRING
+686 RDFVTTYGFTRING

-761 VFRGE
+761 VYRGE

-775 GDEVTYT
+775 GDEVSYT

-1173 HIPFSLKDGCKDIT
+1173 HIPFTAKDGCKDIT
-1187 GNYSTELGSGG
+1187 GNYTTELGSGG
-1198 SIVTEGDRQYLSL
+1198 SIVTEGDRQFLSL

-1227 NFTLFFWFKTDQK
+1227 NFTIFFWFKTDQK

-1353 KDGVSIMAR
+1353 KDG
-1362 YSSDKQ
+1362 
-1368 NWHTS
+1368 
-1373 FQTGDQWMQTS
+1373 
-1384 SDSGNTWGEAC
+1384 
-1395 KIVGEAGAN
+1395 
-1404 GKYTDYSFATSKDLT
+1404 
-1419 TKDVFTSPTIYT
+1419 
-1431 TWSDA
+1431 
-1436 PVATTKDYPYL
+1436 
-1447 WMKVVEVDSNGKKSQ
+1447 
-1462 ARYTRLTGDPGKD
+1462 
-1475 GVDGVD
+1475 
-1481 SKYIYLRGTGMNR
+1481 
-1494 TADGQVTIYNGT
+1494 
-1506 KTETITCATRGLTLV
+1506 
-1521 RVDRSSLAVLETY
+1521 
-1534 KCDTYSNVDSTLTA
+1534 
-1548 FAKKIKAYN
+1548 
-1557 SECFIC
+1557 
-1563 LVSYDAVAW
+1563 
-1572 NDSLIDALK
+1572 
-1581 YCGGTD
+1581 
-1587 LNNRAQGRYPF
+1587 
-1598 AFLGI
+1598 
-1603 PGMAQGYAQMIQS
+1603 
-1616 SDSSSAPYAEISA
+1616 
-1629 YIANRMFATA
+1629 
-1639 KAVEETCRL
+1639 
-1648 DLSNENETVTCDS
+1648 
-1661 SGKVIG
+1661 
-1667 SIQGTQAT
+1667 
-1675 LYKGSSVV
+1675 
-1683 SGVSYSCSASGC
+1683 
-1695 SCSFSTTTGKATGIT
+1695 
-1710 MSSNKATL
+1710 
-1718 TISCTYDG
+1718 
-1726 VTYSAVYTI
+1726 
-1735 SKVYPGKDGSD
+1735 
-1746 AVSRYLELS
+1746 
-1755 CTSVKV
+1755 
-1761 DKSGNVSPSQITAKQ
+1761 
-1776 MKQVGGKAPEN
+1776 
-1787 TADLYLVGLAS
+1787 
-1798 SKSTATQ
+1798 
-1805 LKAKSI
+1805 
-1811 TINVSSSDSWVDF
+1811 
-1824 TLKDGSGN
+1824 
-1832 VYDTERVPV
+1832 
-1841 IKDGKDGTNG
+1841 
-1851 TNGKDGTNGTNGKDG
+1851 
-1866 APGTPGKDGAPG
+1866 
-1878 TPGKDGR
+1878 
-1885 DGIDGKDGRDGT
+1885 IDGKDGRDGT

-1908 DYSASK
+1908 EYSASK

-1947 TNTSK
+1947 TNKSK

-2006 QVESAMSGGDHSL
+2006 QVESAISGGDHSL

-2030 ANRGVIQATA
+2030 ANRGVVQATA

-2045 YSTGTAYMSPSG
+2045 YTSGTAYMSPSG
-2057 IFANMAGTD
+2057 IFANMAGTS
-2066 SISASTGRSHR
+2066 SIATETGMEHI

-2082 LGFADVSKSAYELN
+2082 LGLANVSKSVYELDD
-2096 ADETLVAG
+2096 DEKIVAG
-2104 VYGRAD
+2104 VYGMAD
-2110 NRGTAPAY
+2110 NQGTAPAY

-2129 LILNTKFISDSST
+2129 LILNTKLISDSSS
-2142 YTERCLSKSVSFVI
+2142 YSDRCLSKSVSFVI
-2156 GLCNRNVV
+2156 GLCNKGVV
-2164 KDVYL
+2164 NDVYL
-2169 PNDTKNGRIIKFK
+2169 PNDTKKGRIIKFK

-2214 QCLEFVFGIWVKGS
+2214 QCLEFVFGKWVKGS
-2228 TTTNVWTVSK
+2228 TTINVWTVSK
-2238 YKY
+2238 YKYF

>member
-1 MGQFTLIKRNGRR
+1 MGQFTLIKRNGTR

-71 VDRTKNSVDQYNYSI
+71 VDRTKNSEDQYNYSI

-244 RDYSERL
+244 RNYSERL

-686 RDFATTYGFTRING
+686 RDFVTTYGFTRING

-761 VFRGE
+761 VYRGE

-775 GDEVTYT
+775 GDEVSYT

-797 TKGYAPTIG
+797 TKGYAPTVG

-812 AKGKDGE
+812 AKG
-819 AGETPKIGDNGNWW
+819 
-833 IGSVDTGI
+833 
-841 KAEGVDGKGVNIL
+841 
-854 GSYDSE
+854 
-860 AELKAAHPKGSPG
+860 
-873 DAYIVAGDLYSWD
+873 
-886 DVHKVWKNGGRI
+886 
-898 KGDAG
+898 
-903 DTPYI
+903 
-908 MNGYWWIGAT
+908 
-918 NTGVKAKGEDAV
+918 
-930 MYEILPSVRI
+930 
-940 YSDTMVAAGDSLR
+940 
-953 VSLNKIT
+953 
-960 GSNTENLTSLPKG
+960 
-973 FSLTLFGYGTDH
+973 
-985 IGKPT
+985 
-990 SKAISLD
+990 
-997 TSYKLSDLKT
+997 
-1007 SLKANM
+1007 
-1013 SLEVVLAGTNQVIV
+1013 
-1027 TKISMPYVK
+1027 K

-1081 YTDFEEMDSSNPTR
+1081 YTDFEEIDSSNPTR

-1173 HIPFSLKDGCKDIT
+1173 HIPFTAKDGCKDIT

-1198 SIVTEGDRQYLSL
+1198 SIVTEGDRQFLSL

-1227 NFTLFFWFKTDQK
+1227 NFTIFFWFKTDQK

-1309 NCYDEFRMV
+1309 NCYDEFRVV

-1353 KDGVSIMAR
+1353 KDG
-1362 YSSDKQ
+1362 
-1368 NWHTS
+1368 
-1373 FQTGDQWMQTS
+1373 
-1384 SDSGNTWGEAC
+1384 
-1395 KIVGEAGAN
+1395 
-1404 GKYTDYSFATSKDLT
+1404 
-1419 TKDVFTSPTIYT
+1419 
-1431 TWSDA
+1431 
-1436 PVATTKDYPYL
+1436 
-1447 WMKVVEVDSNGKKSQ
+1447 
-1462 ARYTRLTGDPGKD
+1462 
-1475 GVDGVD
+1475 
-1481 SKYIYLRGTGMNR
+1481 
-1494 TADGQVTIYNGT
+1494 
-1506 KTETITCATRGLTLV
+1506 
-1521 RVDRSSLAVLETY
+1521 
-1534 KCDTYSNVDSTLTA
+1534 
-1548 FAKKIKAYN
+1548 
-1557 SECFIC
+1557 
-1563 LVSYDAVAW
+1563 
-1572 NDSLIDALK
+1572 
-1581 YCGGTD
+1581 
-1587 LNNRAQGRYPF
+1587 
-1598 AFLGI
+1598 
-1603 PGMAQGYAQMIQS
+1603 
-1616 SDSSSAPYAEISA
+1616 
-1629 YIANRMFATA
+1629 
-1639 KAVEETCRL
+1639 
-1648 DLSNENETVTCDS
+1648 
-1661 SGKVIG
+1661 
-1667 SIQGTQAT
+1667 
-1675 LYKGSSVV
+1675 
-1683 SGVSYSCSASGC
+1683 
-1695 SCSFSTTTGKATGIT
+1695 
-1710 MSSNKATL
+1710 
-1718 TISCTYDG
+1718 
-1726 VTYSAVYTI
+1726 
-1735 SKVYPGKDGSD
+1735 
-1746 AVSRYLELS
+1746 
-1755 CTSVKV
+1755 
-1761 DKSGNVSPSQITAKQ
+1761 
-1776 MKQVGGKAPEN
+1776 
-1787 TADLYLVGLAS
+1787 
-1798 SKSTATQ
+1798 
-1805 LKAKSI
+1805 
-1811 TINVSSSDSWVDF
+1811 
-1824 TLKDGSGN
+1824 
-1832 VYDTERVPV
+1832 
-1841 IKDGKDGTNG
+1841 
-1851 TNGKDGTNGTNGKDG
+1851 
-1866 APGTPGKDGAPG
+1866 
-1878 TPGKDGR
+1878 R

-1908 DYSASK
+1908 EYSASK

-2006 QVESAMSGGDHSL
+2006 QVESAISGGDHSL
-2019 YTTMGAKITLD
+2019 YTGMGAKITLD
-2030 ANRGVIQATA
+2030 ANKGVIRATA

-2057 IFANMAGTD
+2057 IFANMAGTS
-2066 SISASTGRSHR
+2066 SIAPETGMEHR

-2082 LGFADVSKSAYELN
+2082 LGLANVSKSVYGQLDD
-2096 ADETLVAG
+2096 DEKIVAG
-2104 VYGRAD
+2104 VYGMAD
-2110 NRGTAPAY
+2110 NQGTAPAY

-2156 GLCNRNVV
+2156 GLCNSNVV

-2198 IYDDTSEND
+2198 ICDDTTEND

-2214 QCLEFVFGIWVKGS
+2214 QCLEFVFGKWVKGS

-2238 YKY
+2238 YKYF

>member
-1 MGQFTLIKRNGRR
+1 MGQFTLIKRNGTR

-71 VDRTKNSVDQYNYSI
+71 VDRTKNSEDQYNYSI

-244 RDYSERL
+244 RNYSERL

-371 DYDHSTKKFILK
+371 DYDHSSKKFILK

-429 FYVYDKFLQAK
+429 FYVYDKFLQAR

-626 ALEATLSEA
+626 ALEATLSDA

-673 QVGVLSSVYDASW
+673 QVGVLSSVYDSSW
-686 RDFATTYGFTRING
+686 RDFVTTYGFTRING

-797 TKGYAPTIG
+797 TNGYAPTVG

-812 AKGKDGE
+812 AKG
-819 AGETPKIGDNGNWW
+819 
-833 IGSVDTGI
+833 
-841 KAEGVDGKGVNIL
+841 
-854 GSYDSE
+854 
-860 AELKAAHPKGSPG
+860 
-873 DAYIVAGDLYSWD
+873 
-886 DVHKVWKNGGRI
+886 
-898 KGDAG
+898 
-903 DTPYI
+903 
-908 MNGYWWIGAT
+908 
-918 NTGVKAKGEDAV
+918 
-930 MYEILPSVRI
+930 
-940 YSDTMVAAGDSLR
+940 
-953 VSLNKIT
+953 
-960 GSNTENLTSLPKG
+960 
-973 FSLTLFGYGTDH
+973 
-985 IGKPT
+985 
-990 SKAISLD
+990 
-997 TSYKLSDLKT
+997 
-1007 SLKANM
+1007 
-1013 SLEVVLAGTNQVIV
+1013 
-1027 TKISMPYVK
+1027 K

-1081 YTDFEEMDSSNPTR
+1081 YTDFEEMDSSDPTR

-1173 HIPFSLKDGCKDIT
+1173 HIPFTAKDGCKDIT
-1187 GNYSTELGSGG
+1187 GNYATELGSGG
-1198 SIVTEGDRQYLSL
+1198 SIVTEGDRQFLSL

-1353 KDGVSIMAR
+1353 KDG
-1362 YSSDKQ
+1362 
-1368 NWHTS
+1368 
-1373 FQTGDQWMQTS
+1373 
-1384 SDSGNTWGEAC
+1384 
-1395 KIVGEAGAN
+1395 
-1404 GKYTDYSFATSKDLT
+1404 
-1419 TKDVFTSPTIYT
+1419 
-1431 TWSDA
+1431 
-1436 PVATTKDYPYL
+1436 
-1447 WMKVVEVDSNGKKSQ
+1447 
-1462 ARYTRLTGDPGKD
+1462 
-1475 GVDGVD
+1475 
-1481 SKYIYLRGTGMNR
+1481 
-1494 TADGQVTIYNGT
+1494 
-1506 KTETITCATRGLTLV
+1506 
-1521 RVDRSSLAVLETY
+1521 
-1534 KCDTYSNVDSTLTA
+1534 
-1548 FAKKIKAYN
+1548 
-1557 SECFIC
+1557 
-1563 LVSYDAVAW
+1563 
-1572 NDSLIDALK
+1572 
-1581 YCGGTD
+1581 
-1587 LNNRAQGRYPF
+1587 
-1598 AFLGI
+1598 
-1603 PGMAQGYAQMIQS
+1603 
-1616 SDSSSAPYAEISA
+1616 
-1629 YIANRMFATA
+1629 
-1639 KAVEETCRL
+1639 
-1648 DLSNENETVTCDS
+1648 
-1661 SGKVIG
+1661 
-1667 SIQGTQAT
+1667 
-1675 LYKGSSVV
+1675 
-1683 SGVSYSCSASGC
+1683 
-1695 SCSFSTTTGKATGIT
+1695 
-1710 MSSNKATL
+1710 
-1718 TISCTYDG
+1718 
-1726 VTYSAVYTI
+1726 
-1735 SKVYPGKDGSD
+1735 
-1746 AVSRYLELS
+1746 
-1755 CTSVKV
+1755 
-1761 DKSGNVSPSQITAKQ
+1761 
-1776 MKQVGGKAPEN
+1776 
-1787 TADLYLVGLAS
+1787 
-1798 SKSTATQ
+1798 
-1805 LKAKSI
+1805 
-1811 TINVSSSDSWVDF
+1811 
-1824 TLKDGSGN
+1824 
-1832 VYDTERVPV
+1832 
-1841 IKDGKDGTNG
+1841 
-1851 TNGKDGTNGTNGKDG
+1851 
-1866 APGTPGKDGAPG
+1866 
-1878 TPGKDGR
+1878 R
-1885 DGIDGKDGRDGT
+1885 DGIDGK

-1908 DYSASK
+1908 EYSASK

-1934 SRVDAGTFSNVAP
+1934 ARVDAGTFSNVAP

-2006 QVESAMSGGDHSL
+2006 QVESATSGGDHSL

-2066 SISASTGRSHR
+2066 SISASIGRTHR

-2082 LGFADVSKSAYELN
+2082 LGFANVSKSVYELN
-2096 ADETLVAG
+2096 DDETLVAG

-2110 NRGTAPAY
+2110 NLGTAPAY

-2129 LILNTKFISDSST
+2129 LILNTKFISDGSS
-2142 YTERCLSKSVSFVI
+2142 YSERCLSKSVSFVI
-2156 GLCNRNVV
+2156 GLCNKNVV
-2164 KDVYL
+2164 EDVYL

-2207 YYDCGEG
+2207 YYICEEG

-2238 YKY
+2238 YKYF

>member
-1 MGQFTLIKRNGRR
+1 MGQFTLIKRNGTR

-71 VDRTKNSVDQYNYSI
+71 VDRTKNSEDQYNYSI
-86 TLYGCIYDLMKVM
+86 TLYGCIYDFMKVM

-244 RDYSERL
+244 RNYSERL

-371 DYDHSTKKFILK
+371 DYDHSSKKFILK

-686 RDFATTYGFTRING
+686 RDFVTTYGFTRING

-797 TKGYAPTIG
+797 TKGYAPTVG

-819 AGETPKIGDNGNWW
+819 AGETPKIGDNGN
-833 IGSVDTGI
+833 
-841 KAEGVDGKGVNIL
+841 
-854 GSYDSE
+854 
-860 AELKAAHPKGSPG
+860 
-873 DAYIVAGDLYSWD
+873 
-886 DVHKVWKNGGRI
+886 
-898 KGDAG
+898 
-903 DTPYI
+903 
-908 MNGYWWIGAT
+908 WWIGAT

-1143 WSLQMPSVGKLE
+1143 WSLQMPSAGKLE

-1173 HIPFSLKDGCKDIT
+1173 HIPFTAKDGCKDIT
-1187 GNYSTELGSGG
+1187 GNYTTELGSGG

-1353 KDGVSIMAR
+1353 KDG
-1362 YSSDKQ
+1362 
-1368 NWHTS
+1368 
-1373 FQTGDQWMQTS
+1373 
-1384 SDSGNTWGEAC
+1384 
-1395 KIVGEAGAN
+1395 
-1404 GKYTDYSFATSKDLT
+1404 
-1419 TKDVFTSPTIYT
+1419 
-1431 TWSDA
+1431 
-1436 PVATTKDYPYL
+1436 
-1447 WMKVVEVDSNGKKSQ
+1447 
-1462 ARYTRLTGDPGKD
+1462 
-1475 GVDGVD
+1475 
-1481 SKYIYLRGTGMNR
+1481 
-1494 TADGQVTIYNGT
+1494 
-1506 KTETITCATRGLTLV
+1506 
-1521 RVDRSSLAVLETY
+1521 
-1534 KCDTYSNVDSTLTA
+1534 
-1548 FAKKIKAYN
+1548 
-1557 SECFIC
+1557 
-1563 LVSYDAVAW
+1563 
-1572 NDSLIDALK
+1572 
-1581 YCGGTD
+1581 
-1587 LNNRAQGRYPF
+1587 
-1598 AFLGI
+1598 
-1603 PGMAQGYAQMIQS
+1603 
-1616 SDSSSAPYAEISA
+1616 
-1629 YIANRMFATA
+1629 
-1639 KAVEETCRL
+1639 
-1648 DLSNENETVTCDS
+1648 
-1661 SGKVIG
+1661 
-1667 SIQGTQAT
+1667 
-1675 LYKGSSVV
+1675 
-1683 SGVSYSCSASGC
+1683 
-1695 SCSFSTTTGKATGIT
+1695 
-1710 MSSNKATL
+1710 
-1718 TISCTYDG
+1718 
-1726 VTYSAVYTI
+1726 
-1735 SKVYPGKDGSD
+1735 
-1746 AVSRYLELS
+1746 
-1755 CTSVKV
+1755 
-1761 DKSGNVSPSQITAKQ
+1761 
-1776 MKQVGGKAPEN
+1776 
-1787 TADLYLVGLAS
+1787 
-1798 SKSTATQ
+1798 
-1805 LKAKSI
+1805 
-1811 TINVSSSDSWVDF
+1811 
-1824 TLKDGSGN
+1824 
-1832 VYDTERVPV
+1832 
-1841 IKDGKDGTNG
+1841 
-1851 TNGKDGTNGTNGKDG
+1851 
-1866 APGTPGKDGAPG
+1866 
-1878 TPGKDGR
+1878 R

-1908 DYSASK
+1908 EYSASK

-1934 SRVDAGTFSNVAP
+1934 ARVDAGTFSNVAP

-1990 TTSSGKITLDA
+1990 TTYSGKITLDA

-2006 QVESAMSGGDHSL
+2006 QVESATSGGDHSID
-2019 YTTMGAKITLD
+2019 TTMGAKITLD
-2030 ANRGVIQATA
+2030 ANRGVIRATA

-2057 IFANMAGTD
+2057 IFANMAGTG
-2066 SISASTGRSHR
+2066 SISPETGMDHR

-2082 LGFADVSKSAYELN
+2082 LGSANVSKSVYGQLN
-2096 ADETLVAG
+2096 TDEKIVAG
-2104 VYGRAD
+2104 VYGMAD
-2110 NRGTAPAY
+2110 NVGTAPAY

-2129 LILNTKFISDSST
+2129 LILNTKLISDNSS
-2142 YTERCLSKSVSFVI
+2142 YNERCLSNSVSFVI
-2156 GLCNRNVV
+2156 GLCNKNVV

-2169 PNDTKNGRIIKFK
+2169 PNDTKIGRIIKFK

-2192 PMSGQH
+2192 PKSGQH

-2214 QCLEFVFGIWVKGS
+2214 QCLEFVFGILVKGS

>member
-1 MGQFTLIKRNGRR
+1 MGQFTLIKRNGTR

-71 VDRTKNSVDQYNYSI
+71 VDRTKNSEDQYNYSI

-244 RDYSERL
+244 RNYSERL

-371 DYDHSTKKFILK
+371 DYDHSAKKFILK

-514 INQAVINVQKH
+514 INQTVINVQKH

-686 RDFATTYGFTRING
+686 RDFVTTYGFTRING

-761 VFRGE
+761 VYRGE

-775 GDEVTYT
+775 GDEVSYT

-797 TKGYAPTIG
+797 TKGYAPTVG

-812 AKGKDGE
+812 AKG
-819 AGETPKIGDNGNWW
+819 
-833 IGSVDTGI
+833 
-841 KAEGVDGKGVNIL
+841 
-854 GSYDSE
+854 
-860 AELKAAHPKGSPG
+860 
-873 DAYIVAGDLYSWD
+873 
-886 DVHKVWKNGGRI
+886 
-898 KGDAG
+898 
-903 DTPYI
+903 
-908 MNGYWWIGAT
+908 
-918 NTGVKAKGEDAV
+918 
-930 MYEILPSVRI
+930 
-940 YSDTMVAAGDSLR
+940 
-953 VSLNKIT
+953 
-960 GSNTENLTSLPKG
+960 
-973 FSLTLFGYGTDH
+973 
-985 IGKPT
+985 
-990 SKAISLD
+990 
-997 TSYKLSDLKT
+997 
-1007 SLKANM
+1007 
-1013 SLEVVLAGTNQVIV
+1013 
-1027 TKISMPYVK
+1027 K

-1110 DAAASS
+1110 DAVASS

-1173 HIPFSLKDGCKDIT
+1173 HIPFTAKDGCKDIT
-1187 GNYSTELGSGG
+1187 GNYTTELGSGG

-1286 ATASLN
+1286 AMASLN

-1353 KDGVSIMAR
+1353 KDG
-1362 YSSDKQ
+1362 
-1368 NWHTS
+1368 
-1373 FQTGDQWMQTS
+1373 
-1384 SDSGNTWGEAC
+1384 
-1395 KIVGEAGAN
+1395 
-1404 GKYTDYSFATSKDLT
+1404 
-1419 TKDVFTSPTIYT
+1419 
-1431 TWSDA
+1431 
-1436 PVATTKDYPYL
+1436 
-1447 WMKVVEVDSNGKKSQ
+1447 
-1462 ARYTRLTGDPGKD
+1462 
-1475 GVDGVD
+1475 
-1481 SKYIYLRGTGMNR
+1481 
-1494 TADGQVTIYNGT
+1494 
-1506 KTETITCATRGLTLV
+1506 
-1521 RVDRSSLAVLETY
+1521 
-1534 KCDTYSNVDSTLTA
+1534 
-1548 FAKKIKAYN
+1548 
-1557 SECFIC
+1557 
-1563 LVSYDAVAW
+1563 
-1572 NDSLIDALK
+1572 
-1581 YCGGTD
+1581 
-1587 LNNRAQGRYPF
+1587 
-1598 AFLGI
+1598 
-1603 PGMAQGYAQMIQS
+1603 
-1616 SDSSSAPYAEISA
+1616 
-1629 YIANRMFATA
+1629 
-1639 KAVEETCRL
+1639 
-1648 DLSNENETVTCDS
+1648 
-1661 SGKVIG
+1661 
-1667 SIQGTQAT
+1667 
-1675 LYKGSSVV
+1675 
-1683 SGVSYSCSASGC
+1683 
-1695 SCSFSTTTGKATGIT
+1695 
-1710 MSSNKATL
+1710 
-1718 TISCTYDG
+1718 
-1726 VTYSAVYTI
+1726 
-1735 SKVYPGKDGSD
+1735 
-1746 AVSRYLELS
+1746 
-1755 CTSVKV
+1755 
-1761 DKSGNVSPSQITAKQ
+1761 
-1776 MKQVGGKAPEN
+1776 
-1787 TADLYLVGLAS
+1787 
-1798 SKSTATQ
+1798 
-1805 LKAKSI
+1805 
-1811 TINVSSSDSWVDF
+1811 
-1824 TLKDGSGN
+1824 
-1832 VYDTERVPV
+1832 
-1841 IKDGKDGTNG
+1841 
-1851 TNGKDGTNGTNGKDG
+1851 
-1866 APGTPGKDGAPG
+1866 
-1878 TPGKDGR
+1878 
-1885 DGIDGKDGRDGT
+1885 
-1897 DGYSLAPIYRG
+1897 YSLAPIYRG
-1908 DYSASK
+1908 EYSASK

-1934 SRVDAGTFSNVAP
+1934 ARVDAGTFSNVAP

-2006 QVESAMSGGDHSL
+2006 LVESAISGGDHSL
-2019 YTTMGAKITLD
+2019 DTTMGAKITLD
-2030 ANRGVIQATA
+2030 ANRGVVQATA

-2082 LGFADVSKSAYELN
+2082 IGFANVSKSAYELN
-2096 ADETLVAG
+2096 DDETLVAG

-2110 NRGTAPAY
+2110 NQGSAPAY
-2118 GGYFWD
+2118 GGFFWD

-2129 LILNTKFISDSST
+2129 LILNTRFIGDSSS
-2142 YTERCLSKSVSFVI
+2142 YSERCIPKNVSFVI

-2214 QCLEFVFGIWVKGS
+2214 QCLEFVFCIWVKNS
-2228 TTTNVWTVSK
+2228 TTTNIWTVSK
-2238 YKY
+2238 YKF

>member
-1 MGQFTLIKRNGRR
+1 MGQFTLIKRNGTR

-71 VDRTKNSVDQYNYSI
+71 VDRIKNSEDQYNYSI

-226 IITRMYGEGGTN
+226 IITRLYGEGGTN

-244 RDYSERL
+244 RNYSERL

-257 RLNKHDHKLSDGT
+257 RLNKRDHKLSDGT

-281 TDDNKRYIEDAALS
+281 TDDNKRYIEDTDLS

-345 TYLIDGTSAKIT
+345 KYLIDGTSAKIT

-371 DYDHSTKKFILK
+371 DYDHSAKKFILK

-500 DYTLTISDTATISI
+500 DYTITISDTATISI

-585 VLADVIMQANLG
+585 VLADVIMQANVG
-597 GDPNL
+597 GEANL

-686 RDFATTYGFTRING
+686 RDFVTTYGFTRING

-761 VFRGE
+761 VYRGE

-797 TKGYAPTIG
+797 TKGYAPTVE

-819 AGETPKIGDNGNWW
+819 A
-833 IGSVDTGI
+833 
-841 KAEGVDGKGVNIL
+841 
-854 GSYDSE
+854 
-860 AELKAAHPKGSPG
+860 
-873 DAYIVAGDLYSWD
+873 
-886 DVHKVWKNGGRI
+886 
-898 KGDAG
+898 
-903 DTPYI
+903 
-908 MNGYWWIGAT
+908 
-918 NTGVKAKGEDAV
+918 V
-930 MYEILPSVRI
+930 MYEILPSVHI
-940 YSDTMVAAGDSLR
+940 YSDTMLAAGDSLR

-1027 TKISMPYVK
+1027 TKISIPYVK

-1081 YTDFEEMDSSNPTR
+1081 YTDFEEMDSSDPTR

-1116 YFECRYAKNGSTV
+1116 YYECRYAKNGSTV
-1129 EPPTLDATA
+1129 EHPTLDATA

-1143 WSLQMPSVGKLE
+1143 WSLQMPSVGKQE

-1173 HIPFSLKDGCKDIT
+1173 HIPFTLKDGCKDIT

-1227 NFTLFFWFKTDQK
+1227 NFTIFFWFKTDQK
-1240 KIGWAI
+1240 NIGWAI

-1257 MDVKPGT
+1257 MDVMPGT

-1318 NGALADVDIVK
+1318 NGALADVDIIK

-1353 KDGVSIMAR
+1353 KDG
-1362 YSSDKQ
+1362 
-1368 NWHTS
+1368 
-1373 FQTGDQWMQTS
+1373 
-1384 SDSGNTWGEAC
+1384 
-1395 KIVGEAGAN
+1395 
-1404 GKYTDYSFATSKDLT
+1404 
-1419 TKDVFTSPTIYT
+1419 
-1431 TWSDA
+1431 
-1436 PVATTKDYPYL
+1436 
-1447 WMKVVEVDSNGKKSQ
+1447 
-1462 ARYTRLTGDPGKD
+1462 
-1475 GVDGVD
+1475 
-1481 SKYIYLRGTGMNR
+1481 
-1494 TADGQVTIYNGT
+1494 
-1506 KTETITCATRGLTLV
+1506 
-1521 RVDRSSLAVLETY
+1521 
-1534 KCDTYSNVDSTLTA
+1534 
-1548 FAKKIKAYN
+1548 
-1557 SECFIC
+1557 
-1563 LVSYDAVAW
+1563 
-1572 NDSLIDALK
+1572 
-1581 YCGGTD
+1581 
-1587 LNNRAQGRYPF
+1587 
-1598 AFLGI
+1598 
-1603 PGMAQGYAQMIQS
+1603 
-1616 SDSSSAPYAEISA
+1616 
-1629 YIANRMFATA
+1629 
-1639 KAVEETCRL
+1639 
-1648 DLSNENETVTCDS
+1648 
-1661 SGKVIG
+1661 
-1667 SIQGTQAT
+1667 
-1675 LYKGSSVV
+1675 
-1683 SGVSYSCSASGC
+1683 
-1695 SCSFSTTTGKATGIT
+1695 
-1710 MSSNKATL
+1710 
-1718 TISCTYDG
+1718 
-1726 VTYSAVYTI
+1726 
-1735 SKVYPGKDGSD
+1735 
-1746 AVSRYLELS
+1746 
-1755 CTSVKV
+1755 
-1761 DKSGNVSPSQITAKQ
+1761 
-1776 MKQVGGKAPEN
+1776 
-1787 TADLYLVGLAS
+1787 
-1798 SKSTATQ
+1798 
-1805 LKAKSI
+1805 
-1811 TINVSSSDSWVDF
+1811 
-1824 TLKDGSGN
+1824 
-1832 VYDTERVPV
+1832 
-1841 IKDGKDGTNG
+1841 
-1851 TNGKDGTNGTNGKDG
+1851 
-1866 APGTPGKDGAPG
+1866 
-1878 TPGKDGR
+1878 
-1885 DGIDGKDGRDGT
+1885 
-1897 DGYSLAPIYRG
+1897 YSLAPIYRG
-1908 DYSASK
+1908 VYSASN

-1934 SRVDAGTFSNVAP
+1934 ARVDAGTFYNVDP
-1947 TNTSK
+1947 TDTSK

-2006 QVESAMSGGDHSL
+2006 QVESSISGGDHSL
-2019 YTTMGAKITLD
+2019 YTSMGAKITLD
-2030 ANRGVIQATA
+2030 ANKGIIQATA

-2057 IFANMAGTD
+2057 IFANMAGT
-2066 SISASTGRSHR
+2066 SAVTPETGMKHR

-2082 LGFADVSKSAYELN
+2082 LGLANISKYGDDQLN
-2096 ADETLVAG
+2096 ADDNIVAG
-2104 VYGRAD
+2104 VYGMAD
-2110 NRGTAPAY
+2110 NVGTAPAY

-2129 LILNTKFISDSST
+2129 LILNTRFISDGSS
-2142 YTERCLSKSVSFVI
+2142 YNERRLSKSVSFVI
-2156 GLCNRNVV
+2156 GLCNKGVIEE
-2164 KDVYL
+2164 VYL

-2182 QMGAGAMRVR
+2182 QMGAGVMRVR

-2207 YYDCGEG
+2207 YYDCREGE
-2214 QCLEFVFGIWVKGS
+2214 CLEFVFGIWVKGS
-2228 TTTNVWTVSK
+2228 TATNVWTVSM

>member
-1 MGQFTLIKRNGRR
+1 MGQFTLIKRNGTR

-20 IPFCAVK
+20 NPFCAVK

-71 VDRTKNSVDQYNYSI
+71 VDRTKNSEDQYNYSI

-99 FRDTDVNGRSTSLTF
+99 FRDTDVNGRSTSLTI

-210 GHGLFTLVEGK
+210 GHGLFSLVEGK

-226 IITRMYGEGGTN
+226 IITRMYGEGGTD

-244 RDYSERL
+244 RNYSERL

-270 VVKAKTMQIGC
+270 VVKAKTMLIGC

-309 IYPRRTGKVTALG
+309 IYPKRTGKVTALG

-334 FDLKASNSNGT
+334 FDLKAPNSNGT

-371 DYDHSTKKFILK
+371 DYDHSAKKFILK

-389 GLVFPTSNTTAFQIR
+389 GLVFPTSNTTAFQIS

-416 PDSYIED
+416 PVSYIED

-525 DTILEANRLKDL
+525 DTILEANGLKDL

-663 PTSDPNNYYF
+663 LTSDPNNYYF

-686 RDFATTYGFTRING
+686 RDFVTTYGFTRING

-761 VFRGE
+761 VYRGE

-775 GDEVTYT
+775 GDEVSYT

-797 TKGYAPTIG
+797 TKGYAPTVG

-812 AKGKDGE
+812 AKG
-819 AGETPKIGDNGNWW
+819 
-833 IGSVDTGI
+833 
-841 KAEGVDGKGVNIL
+841 
-854 GSYDSE
+854 
-860 AELKAAHPKGSPG
+860 
-873 DAYIVAGDLYSWD
+873 
-886 DVHKVWKNGGRI
+886 
-898 KGDAG
+898 
-903 DTPYI
+903 
-908 MNGYWWIGAT
+908 
-918 NTGVKAKGEDAV
+918 
-930 MYEILPSVRI
+930 
-940 YSDTMVAAGDSLR
+940 
-953 VSLNKIT
+953 
-960 GSNTENLTSLPKG
+960 
-973 FSLTLFGYGTDH
+973 
-985 IGKPT
+985 
-990 SKAISLD
+990 
-997 TSYKLSDLKT
+997 
-1007 SLKANM
+1007 
-1013 SLEVVLAGTNQVIV
+1013 
-1027 TKISMPYVK
+1027 K

-1057 KYSND
+1057 KYSTD

-1095 YTWALIQ
+1095 YTWAQIQ

-1138 LEPTG
+1138 PEPTG

-1173 HIPFSLKDGCKDIT
+1173 HIPFTAKDGCKDIT
-1187 GNYSTELGSGG
+1187 GNYTTELGSGG
-1198 SIVTEGDRQYLSL
+1198 SIVTEGDRQFLSL

-1227 NFTLFFWFKTDQK
+1227 NFTIFFWFKTDQK

-1264 WMHLAFRFSDRTVS
+1264 WMHLAFRFSDHTVS

-1309 NCYDEFRMV
+1309 NCYDEFWMV

-1353 KDGVSIMAR
+1353 KDGVSVMAR

-1419 TKDVFTSPTIYT
+1419 TKDVFTSPRIYT

-1475 GVDGVD
+1475 G
-1481 SKYIYLRGTGMNR
+1481 
-1494 TADGQVTIYNGT
+1494 
-1506 KTETITCATRGLTLV
+1506 
-1521 RVDRSSLAVLETY
+1521 
-1534 KCDTYSNVDSTLTA
+1534 
-1548 FAKKIKAYN
+1548 
-1557 SECFIC
+1557 
-1563 LVSYDAVAW
+1563 
-1572 NDSLIDALK
+1572 
-1581 YCGGTD
+1581 
-1587 LNNRAQGRYPF
+1587 
-1598 AFLGI
+1598 
-1603 PGMAQGYAQMIQS
+1603 
-1616 SDSSSAPYAEISA
+1616 
-1629 YIANRMFATA
+1629 
-1639 KAVEETCRL
+1639 
-1648 DLSNENETVTCDS
+1648 
-1661 SGKVIG
+1661 
-1667 SIQGTQAT
+1667 
-1675 LYKGSSVV
+1675 
-1683 SGVSYSCSASGC
+1683 
-1695 SCSFSTTTGKATGIT
+1695 
-1710 MSSNKATL
+1710 
-1718 TISCTYDG
+1718 
-1726 VTYSAVYTI
+1726 
-1735 SKVYPGKDGSD
+1735 SD

-1761 DKSGNVSPSQITAKQ
+1761 DKSGNVSPSKITAKQ

-1811 TINVSSSDSWVDF
+1811 TINVSSSDSFVDF

-1851 TNGKDGTNGTNGKDG
+1851 TN
-1866 APGTPGKDGAPG
+1866 GKDGAPG

-1908 DYSASK
+1908 EYSASK

-1934 SRVDAGTFSNVAP
+1934 ARVDAGTFYNEAP

-2006 QVESAMSGGDHSL
+2006 LVESATSGGDHSL

-2066 SISASTGRSHR
+2066 SISAPSGRSHR

-2082 LGFADVSKSAYELN
+2082 LGFANVSKSAYELN
-2096 ADETLVAG
+2096 DDETLVAG

-2110 NRGTAPAY
+2110 NQGSAPAY

-2129 LILNTKFISDSST
+2129 LILNTRFIGDSSS
-2142 YTERCLSKSVSFVI
+2142 YSERCIPKSVSFVI
-2156 GLCNRNVV
+2156 GLFNRDVV

-2169 PNDTKNGRIIKFK
+2169 PNDTKNGRMIKFK
-2182 QMGAGAMRVR
+2182 QMGAGVMRVR

-2207 YYDCGEG
+2207 YYDCEEG

-2238 YKY
+2238 YKYI

>member
-1 MGQFTLIKRNGRR
+1 MGQFTLIKRNGTR

-71 VDRTKNSVDQYNYSI
+71 VDRTKNSEDQYNYSI

-281 TDDNKRYIEDAALS
+281 TDDNKRYIEDAPLS

-404 EGDQYKITDIIM
+404 EGDLYKITDIIM

-440 QARAQYALTFSRSYF
+440 QARAQYAITFSRSYF

-686 RDFATTYGFTRING
+686 RDFVTTYGFTRING

-761 VFRGE
+761 VYRGE

-797 TKGYAPTIG
+797 TNGYAPTVG

-812 AKGKDGE
+812 AKG
-819 AGETPKIGDNGNWW
+819 
-833 IGSVDTGI
+833 
-841 KAEGVDGKGVNIL
+841 
-854 GSYDSE
+854 
-860 AELKAAHPKGSPG
+860 
-873 DAYIVAGDLYSWD
+873 
-886 DVHKVWKNGGRI
+886 
-898 KGDAG
+898 
-903 DTPYI
+903 
-908 MNGYWWIGAT
+908 
-918 NTGVKAKGEDAV
+918 
-930 MYEILPSVRI
+930 
-940 YSDTMVAAGDSLR
+940 
-953 VSLNKIT
+953 
-960 GSNTENLTSLPKG
+960 
-973 FSLTLFGYGTDH
+973 
-985 IGKPT
+985 
-990 SKAISLD
+990 
-997 TSYKLSDLKT
+997 
-1007 SLKANM
+1007 
-1013 SLEVVLAGTNQVIV
+1013 
-1027 TKISMPYVK
+1027 K

-1081 YTDFEEMDSSNPTR
+1081 YTDFEEMDSSDPTR

-1102 GEAGNSGV
+1102 GEAGNSGI

-1167 VEQTYC
+1167 VEQTFC
-1173 HIPFSLKDGCKDIT
+1173 HIPFTAKDGCQDIT

-1198 SIVTEGDRQYLSL
+1198 SIVTEGDRQFLSL

-1246 QDAAFTLNMKE
+1246 QDDAFTLNMKE

-1329 VYQDKADKLL
+1329 VYQDKEDKLL

-1353 KDGVSIMAR
+1353 KDGR
-1362 YSSDKQ
+1362 
-1368 NWHTS
+1368 
-1373 FQTGDQWMQTS
+1373 
-1384 SDSGNTWGEAC
+1384 
-1395 KIVGEAGAN
+1395 
-1404 GKYTDYSFATSKDLT
+1404 
-1419 TKDVFTSPTIYT
+1419 
-1431 TWSDA
+1431 
-1436 PVATTKDYPYL
+1436 
-1447 WMKVVEVDSNGKKSQ
+1447 
-1462 ARYTRLTGDPGKD
+1462 
-1475 GVDGVD
+1475 
-1481 SKYIYLRGTGMNR
+1481 
-1494 TADGQVTIYNGT
+1494 
-1506 KTETITCATRGLTLV
+1506 
-1521 RVDRSSLAVLETY
+1521 
-1534 KCDTYSNVDSTLTA
+1534 
-1548 FAKKIKAYN
+1548 
-1557 SECFIC
+1557 
-1563 LVSYDAVAW
+1563 
-1572 NDSLIDALK
+1572 
-1581 YCGGTD
+1581 
-1587 LNNRAQGRYPF
+1587 
-1598 AFLGI
+1598 
-1603 PGMAQGYAQMIQS
+1603 
-1616 SDSSSAPYAEISA
+1616 
-1629 YIANRMFATA
+1629 
-1639 KAVEETCRL
+1639 
-1648 DLSNENETVTCDS
+1648 
-1661 SGKVIG
+1661 
-1667 SIQGTQAT
+1667 
-1675 LYKGSSVV
+1675 
-1683 SGVSYSCSASGC
+1683 
-1695 SCSFSTTTGKATGIT
+1695 
-1710 MSSNKATL
+1710 
-1718 TISCTYDG
+1718 
-1726 VTYSAVYTI
+1726 
-1735 SKVYPGKDGSD
+1735 
-1746 AVSRYLELS
+1746 
-1755 CTSVKV
+1755 
-1761 DKSGNVSPSQITAKQ
+1761 
-1776 MKQVGGKAPEN
+1776 
-1787 TADLYLVGLAS
+1787 
-1798 SKSTATQ
+1798 
-1805 LKAKSI
+1805 
-1811 TINVSSSDSWVDF
+1811 
-1824 TLKDGSGN
+1824 
-1832 VYDTERVPV
+1832 
-1841 IKDGKDGTNG
+1841 DGTN
-1851 TNGKDGTNGTNGKDG
+1851 
-1866 APGTPGKDGAPG
+1866 
-1878 TPGKDGR
+1878 
-1885 DGIDGKDGRDGT
+1885 
-1897 DGYSLAPIYRG
+1897 GYSLAPIYRG
-1908 DYSASK
+1908 EYSASK

-1934 SRVDAGTFSNVAP
+1934 ARVDAGTFSNVAP

-1965 NLLLAE
+1965 NLLLAD

-2006 QVESAMSGGDHSL
+2006 QVESATSGGDHSL
-2019 YTTMGAKITLD
+2019 YTTMGAKITID

-2066 SISASTGRSHR
+2066 TISASTGRTHR

-2082 LGFADVSKSAYELN
+2082 LGFANVSKSVYELN
-2096 ADETLVAG
+2096 ADETIVAG

-2110 NRGTAPAY
+2110 NQGTAPAY

-2129 LILNTKFISDSST
+2129 LILNTKFISDNST
-2142 YTERCLSKSVSFVI
+2142 YSERCLSKSISFVI

-2164 KDVYL
+2164 NDVYL

-2207 YYDCGEG
+2207 YYDCVEGE
-2214 QCLEFVFGIWVKGS
+2214 CLEFVFGIWVKGS

-2238 YKY
+2238 YKYF

>member
-1 MGQFTLIKRNGRR
+1 MGQFTLIKRNGTR

-71 VDRTKNSVDQYNYSI
+71 VDRTKNSEDQYNYSI

-244 RDYSERL
+244 RNYSERL

-371 DYDHSTKKFILK
+371 DYDHSAKKFILK

-686 RDFATTYGFTRING
+686 RDFVTTYGFTRING

-761 VFRGE
+761 VYRGE

-775 GDEVTYT
+775 GDEVSYT

-797 TKGYAPTIG
+797 TKGYAPTVG

-973 FSLTLFGYGTDH
+973 FSLTLFGYVTDH

-1173 HIPFSLKDGCKDIT
+1173 HIPFTAKDGCKDIT

-1198 SIVTEGDRQYLSL
+1198 SIVTEGDRQFLSL

-1227 NFTLFFWFKTDQK
+1227 NFTIFFWFKTDQK

-1353 KDGVSIMAR
+1353 KDG
-1362 YSSDKQ
+1362 
-1368 NWHTS
+1368 
-1373 FQTGDQWMQTS
+1373 
-1384 SDSGNTWGEAC
+1384 
-1395 KIVGEAGAN
+1395 
-1404 GKYTDYSFATSKDLT
+1404 
-1419 TKDVFTSPTIYT
+1419 
-1431 TWSDA
+1431 
-1436 PVATTKDYPYL
+1436 
-1447 WMKVVEVDSNGKKSQ
+1447 
-1462 ARYTRLTGDPGKD
+1462 
-1475 GVDGVD
+1475 
-1481 SKYIYLRGTGMNR
+1481 
-1494 TADGQVTIYNGT
+1494 
-1506 KTETITCATRGLTLV
+1506 
-1521 RVDRSSLAVLETY
+1521 
-1534 KCDTYSNVDSTLTA
+1534 
-1548 FAKKIKAYN
+1548 
-1557 SECFIC
+1557 
-1563 LVSYDAVAW
+1563 
-1572 NDSLIDALK
+1572 
-1581 YCGGTD
+1581 
-1587 LNNRAQGRYPF
+1587 
-1598 AFLGI
+1598 
-1603 PGMAQGYAQMIQS
+1603 
-1616 SDSSSAPYAEISA
+1616 
-1629 YIANRMFATA
+1629 
-1639 KAVEETCRL
+1639 
-1648 DLSNENETVTCDS
+1648 
-1661 SGKVIG
+1661 
-1667 SIQGTQAT
+1667 
-1675 LYKGSSVV
+1675 
-1683 SGVSYSCSASGC
+1683 
-1695 SCSFSTTTGKATGIT
+1695 
-1710 MSSNKATL
+1710 
-1718 TISCTYDG
+1718 
-1726 VTYSAVYTI
+1726 
-1735 SKVYPGKDGSD
+1735 
-1746 AVSRYLELS
+1746 
-1755 CTSVKV
+1755 
-1761 DKSGNVSPSQITAKQ
+1761 
-1776 MKQVGGKAPEN
+1776 
-1787 TADLYLVGLAS
+1787 
-1798 SKSTATQ
+1798 
-1805 LKAKSI
+1805 
-1811 TINVSSSDSWVDF
+1811 
-1824 TLKDGSGN
+1824 
-1832 VYDTERVPV
+1832 
-1841 IKDGKDGTNG
+1841 
-1851 TNGKDGTNGTNGKDG
+1851 
-1866 APGTPGKDGAPG
+1866 APG

-1885 DGIDGKDGRDGT
+1885 DG
-1897 DGYSLAPIYRG
+1897 YSLAPIYRG
-1908 DYSASK
+1908 EYSASK

-1934 SRVDAGTFSNVAP
+1934 ARVDAGTISNVAP

-2006 QVESAMSGGDHSL
+2006 QVESATSGGDHSL

-2057 IFANMAGTD
+2057 IFANMAGTG

-2082 LGFADVSKSAYELN
+2082 LGFANVSKPAYELN
-2096 ADETLVAG
+2096 TDETLVAG

-2110 NRGTAPAY
+2110 NQGSAPAY

-2129 LILNTKFISDSST
+2129 LILNTRFIGDSSS
-2142 YTERCLSKSVSFVI
+2142 YSERCIPKSVSFVI
-2156 GLCNRNVV
+2156 GLCNRDVV

-2238 YKY
+2238 YKF

>member
-1 MGQFTLIKRNGRR
+1 MGQFTLIKRNGTR

-71 VDRTKNSVDQYNYSI
+71 VDRTKNSEDQYNYSI

-514 INQAVINVQKH
+514 INQAVIYVQKH

-663 PTSDPNNYYF
+663 PTSDQNNYYF
-673 QVGVLSSVYDASW
+673 QVGVLSSVYDSSW
-686 RDFATTYGFTRING
+686 RDFVTTYGFTRING

-761 VFRGE
+761 VYRGE

-797 TKGYAPTIG
+797 TKGYAPTVG

-812 AKGKDGE
+812 AKGKDGD

-854 GSYDSE
+854 GSYDTE

-997 TSYKLSDLKT
+997 TSYKLSDLKI

-1013 SLEVVLAGTNQVIV
+1013 SLEVVLAGTNQMIV

-1081 YTDFEEMDSSNPTR
+1081 YTDFEEMDSSDPTR

-1173 HIPFSLKDGCKDIT
+1173 HIPFTAKDGCKDIT

-1198 SIVTEGDRQYLSL
+1198 SIVTEGDRQFLSL
-1211 PDDSDLR
+1211 PNDSDLR

-1353 KDGVSIMAR
+1353 KDG
-1362 YSSDKQ
+1362 
-1368 NWHTS
+1368 
-1373 FQTGDQWMQTS
+1373 
-1384 SDSGNTWGEAC
+1384 
-1395 KIVGEAGAN
+1395 
-1404 GKYTDYSFATSKDLT
+1404 
-1419 TKDVFTSPTIYT
+1419 
-1431 TWSDA
+1431 
-1436 PVATTKDYPYL
+1436 
-1447 WMKVVEVDSNGKKSQ
+1447 
-1462 ARYTRLTGDPGKD
+1462 
-1475 GVDGVD
+1475 
-1481 SKYIYLRGTGMNR
+1481 
-1494 TADGQVTIYNGT
+1494 
-1506 KTETITCATRGLTLV
+1506 
-1521 RVDRSSLAVLETY
+1521 
-1534 KCDTYSNVDSTLTA
+1534 
-1548 FAKKIKAYN
+1548 
-1557 SECFIC
+1557 
-1563 LVSYDAVAW
+1563 
-1572 NDSLIDALK
+1572 
-1581 YCGGTD
+1581 
-1587 LNNRAQGRYPF
+1587 
-1598 AFLGI
+1598 
-1603 PGMAQGYAQMIQS
+1603 
-1616 SDSSSAPYAEISA
+1616 
-1629 YIANRMFATA
+1629 
-1639 KAVEETCRL
+1639 
-1648 DLSNENETVTCDS
+1648 
-1661 SGKVIG
+1661 
-1667 SIQGTQAT
+1667 
-1675 LYKGSSVV
+1675 
-1683 SGVSYSCSASGC
+1683 
-1695 SCSFSTTTGKATGIT
+1695 
-1710 MSSNKATL
+1710 
-1718 TISCTYDG
+1718 
-1726 VTYSAVYTI
+1726 
-1735 SKVYPGKDGSD
+1735 SD

-1787 TADLYLVGLAS
+1787 TTDLYLVGLAS

-1811 TINVSSSDSWVDF
+1811 TINVSSSDSFVDF

-1841 IKDGKDGTNG
+1841 IKDGKDG
-1851 TNGKDGTNGTNGKDG
+1851 
-1866 APGTPGKDGAPG
+1866 
-1878 TPGKDGR
+1878 
-1885 DGIDGKDGRDGT
+1885 IDGKDGRDGT

-1908 DYSASK
+1908 EYSASK

-1934 SRVDAGTFSNVAP
+1934 ARVDAGTFSNVAP

-2006 QVESAMSGGDHSL
+2006 QVESATSGGDHSL
-2019 YTTMGAKITLD
+2019 YTSMGAKITLD

-2066 SISASTGRSHR
+2066 SISASTGRTHR

-2082 LGFADVSKSAYELN
+2082 LGFANVSKSAYGLN

-2110 NRGTAPAY
+2110 NQGTAPAY

-2129 LILNTKFISDSST
+2129 LILNTKFISDNSS
-2142 YTERCLSKSVSFVI
+2142 YSERCLSKSVSFVI
-2156 GLCNRNVV
+2156 GLCNKNVV

-2207 YYDCGEG
+2207 YYTCEEG
-2214 QCLEFVFGIWVKGS
+2214 QCLEFVFGIWVKDS

-2238 YKY
+2238 YKYF

>member
-1 MGQFTLIKRNGRR
+1 MGQFTLIKRNGTR
-14 IPLNKR
+14 IPLNQR

-27 TAQQSRS
+27 SASQSRS
-34 LMADDTVTLEVV
+34 LMADDTVTMEVV

-59 KIDSDWYTIRTT
+59 KVDNDWYTIRTI
-71 VDRTKNSVDQYNYSI
+71 VDRTENSEDHYTYSL

-99 FRDTDVNGRSTSLTF
+99 FRDTDVNGRSSSLTF

-138 WVFDDKDCPETEPKT
+138 WVFDDEGCPETEPQT

-180 DKDGIH
+180 DTKGVH
-186 HIKIGKFGSVVT
+186 HIKIGKFGSVVS

-210 GHGLFTLVEGK
+210 GHGLFTLTEGK
-221 VDDKA
+221 VDDKS
-226 IITRMYGEGGTN
+226 IVTRMYGEGGTN
-238 NIPTAY
+238 NIPTGY
-244 RDYSERL
+244 RNYSERL

-270 VVKAKTMQIGC
+270 VVKAGTMKIGC
-281 TDDNKRYIEDAALS
+281 TDDNKRYIEDEALS
-295 KKIGVEEDAIQNDD
+295 KEIGVEEDAIQNDE
-309 IYPRRTGKVTALG
+309 IYPKRTGKVTALG
-322 DDVYTFMDDTMD
+322 DDVYTFIDDTMD
-334 FDLKASNSNGT
+334 FDLKASNSQGT
-345 TYLIDGTSAKIT
+345 TYLIDGTTAKLT

-371 DYDHSTKKFILK
+371 DYDHSTKKFIIK
-383 PYKDAR
+383 PYKDSR
-389 GLVFPTSNTTAFQIR
+389 GLVLPTSDTKVYQINV
-404 EGDQYKITDIIM
+404 GDEYKITDIVM
-416 PDSYIED
+416 PDKYIED

-429 FYVYDKFLQAK
+429 FYVYDQFLEAK

-455 IENMPKDSDS
+455 IENLPKDSES
-465 CLFTPGDY
+465 CLFVPGDY
-473 VPIKDERFNL
+473 VPVKDDRFRL
-483 EKNIRIQKVERN
+483 EKNIRIQKVDRN
-495 LLLRH
+495 LLLKH
-500 DYTLTISDTATISI
+500 DYSLTISDTSTINI
-514 INQAVINVQKH
+514 INQAIISVGKH
-525 DTILEANRLKDL
+525 DQILEANRLKDL

-549 LRNMIYDPDGYF
+549 LRNMIYDTDGYF

-585 VLADVIMQANLG
+585 VLVDVIMQANLG
-597 GDPNL
+597 GDANL

-619 IRYWKIA
+619 IRSWRIA

-645 KKGDTGSWYLTQ
+645 KKGDTGSWFLTQ

-673 QVGVLSSVYDASW
+673 QVGVLSSVYDNRW
-686 RDFATTYGFTRING
+686 RDFVTTYGFTRING

-710 SDGYCYLDLDG
+710 SDGLCYLDLDG
-721 NKFRMGDKQSY
+721 NKFRMGDSQSY

-756 SSEIG
+756 TSEIG
-761 VFRGE
+761 VYRGV
-766 YNASYVYYK
+766 YNPSYVYYK
-775 GDEVTYT
+775 GDEVSYT

-789 YRYIYSEP
+789 YRYTYSEP
-797 TKGYAPTIG
+797 TKGYAPTMG
-806 TYWQCI
+806 TYWEVI

-841 KAEGVDGKGVNIL
+841 KAQGADGKGVNIL
-854 GSYDSE
+854 GSYNTE

-873 DAYIVAGDLYSWD
+873 DAYIVAGDLYTWD
-886 DVHKVWKNGGRI
+886 DVHLVWHNGGRI

-908 MNGYWWIGAT
+908 MNGYWWIGST

-930 MYEILPSVRI
+930 MYEILPNVRI
-940 YSDTMVAAGDSLR
+940 YSDTMIAAGGTLK
-953 VSLNKIT
+953 VSLNRIS
-960 GSNTENLTSLPKG
+960 GANTENLTSLPSG
-973 FSLTLFGYGTDH
+973 FSIMLFGYGTDH

-990 SKAISLD
+990 SKAISLE
-997 TSYKLSDLKT
+997 TAYKLSDLKS
-1007 SLKANM
+1007 SLKADM
-1013 SLEVVLAGTNQVIV
+1013 SLEVVLSGSNQALV

-1050 RTSYTHF
+1050 KTSYTHF

-1068 GNNGEEPGSYLGQ
+1068 SNNGEDPGAYLGQ
-1081 YTDFEEMDSSNPTR
+1081 YTDFEEMDSSDPTK

-1110 DAAASS
+1110 DAATSS
-1116 YFECRYAKNGSTV
+1116 YYECRYAKNGSTA
-1129 EPPTLDATA
+1129 EPPYLDATA
-1138 LEPTG
+1138 LEPEG
-1143 WSLQMPSVGKLE
+1143 WSLTMPSVGKLE
-1155 YLWMSMAQKSKL
+1155 YLWMAMAQKSNL
-1167 VEQTYC
+1167 VEKTFC
-1173 HIPFSLKDGCKDIT
+1173 HIPFSTKDGCKDIT
-1187 GNYSTELGSGG
+1187 GNYETELSGG
-1198 SIVTEGDRQYLSL
+1198 SIEVDGDRQYLSL
-1211 PDDSDLR
+1211 PDNQDFR
-1218 IKYDLPFGE
+1218 VKYDLPFGE

-1246 QDAAFTLNMKE
+1246 QDSSFTINMKE

-1278 CFLNGVRQ
+1278 CFMNGVRM

-1292 KKLIG
+1292 QKLIG
-1297 FTVYDSNMYASA
+1297 FSVYDSNMFASA
-1309 NCYDEFRMV
+1309 NCYDEFRLV
-1318 NGALADVDIVK
+1318 NGALADVDINK
-1329 VYQDKADKLL
+1329 VYQGNADKLL

-1353 KDGVSIMAR
+1353 KDGTSIMAR
-1362 YSSDKQ
+1362 YSSDKE
-1368 NWHTS
+1368 NWHSS
-1373 FQTGDQWMQTS
+1373 FITGDVWMQTS
-1384 SDSGNTWGEAC
+1384 SDSGQSWSEAC

-1431 TWSDA
+1431 SWNDA
-1436 PVATTKDYPYL
+1436 PVATSTDYPYL
-1447 WMKVVEVDSNGKKSQ
+1447 WMRVIEVDSNGKKSQ

-1475 GVDGVD
+1475 GEDGMD
-1481 SKYIYLRGTGMNR
+1481 SKYIYLRGTGLNR
-1494 TADGQVTIYNGT
+1494 NADGQVTIYNG
-1506 KTETITCATRGLTLV
+1506 KKSETITCASRGLTMV
-1521 RVDRSSLAVLETY
+1521 RVDRSSLVVLEKYT
-1534 KCDTYSNVDSTLTA
+1534 CDTYANVQATLTA
-1548 FAKKIKAYN
+1548 FANKIKAYN
-1557 SECFIC
+1557 SDSFIC

-1572 NDSLIDALK
+1572 NNDLIGAIK

-1587 LNNRAQGRYPF
+1587 LANRSTGRYPF

-1616 SDSSSAPYAEISA
+1616 SDSATAPYAEISA

-1639 KAVEETCRL
+1639 KAVEENCRL
-1648 DLSNENETVTCDS
+1648 DLSNENETVTCDKA
-1661 SGKVIG
+1661 GNVIG
-1667 SIQGTQAT
+1667 TINGTQAT

-1683 SGVSYSCSASGC
+1683 SGVQFSSVATGC
-1695 SCSFSTTTGKATGIT
+1695 SCTFNTTTGLVTAVKMLADNAKI
-1710 MSSNKATL
+1710 N
-1718 TISCTYDG
+1718 ISCTYES

-1735 SKVYPGKDGSD
+1735 SKVYPGKDGSS
-1746 AVSRYLELS
+1746 AVSYSLDLS
-1755 CTSVKV
+1755 CTSIKV
-1761 DKSGNVSPSQITAKQ
+1761 DKNGNVSPTSVTAKQ
-1776 MKQVGGKAPEN
+1776 MKQVGGN
-1787 TADLYLVGLAS
+1787 TPGLSSDLYITGFCS
-1798 SKSTATQ
+1798 SKQAGVKIKTSV
-1805 LKAKSI
+1805 I
-1811 TINVSSSDSWVDF
+1811 TINVSSADTFVDF
-1824 TLKDGSGN
+1824 TLVDANGN
-1832 VYDTERVPV
+1832 RYDSERVPV
-1841 IKDGKDGTNG
+1841 IKDGKDGA
-1851 TNGKDGTNGTNGKDG
+1851 NGKDGTNGKDGVDGKDG
-1866 APGTPGKDGAPG
+1866 T
-1878 TPGKDGR
+1878 DGR
-1885 DGIDGKDGRDGT
+1885 DGK

-1914 TYYGTQYRVDIV
+1914 NYYGTQYRVDIV

-1934 SRVDAGTFSNVAP
+1934 ARVDAGSFSNVVP

-1990 TTSSGKITLDA
+1990 TTSSAKITLDA

-2006 QVESAMSGGDHSL
+2006 QIESSVSGGEHSL
-2019 YTTMGAKITLD
+2019 YTSMGSKITLD
-2030 ANRGVIQATA
+2030 ANKGIIQATA

-2066 SISASTGRSHR
+2066 SISATTGRTHR

-2082 LGFADVSKSAYELN
+2082 LGFANISKTAYQMN
-2096 ADETLVAG
+2096 DDENLVAG

-2110 NRGTAPAY
+2110 NEGSAPAY

-2129 LILNTKFISDSST
+2129 LILNTRFISDSSS
-2142 YTERCLSKSVSFVI
+2142 YSVRCISKSVTFVI
-2156 GLCNRNVV
+2156 GLCNKGVQQT
-2164 KDVYL
+2164 VYL
-2169 PNDTKNGRIIKFK
+2169 PNDTKNGRIVKFK
-2182 QMGAGAMRVR
+2182 QMGAGSMRVR

-2198 IYDDTSEND
+2198 IYDDTSENE

-2214 QCLEFVFGIWVKGS
+2214 ECLEFVFGIWVKGS
-2228 TTTNVWTVSK
+2228 TVTNVWTVSK
-2238 YKY
+2238 YRF

>member
-1 MGQFTLIKRNGRR
+1 MGQFTLIKRNGTR

-71 VDRTKNSVDQYNYSI
+71 VDRTKNSEDQYNYSI

-244 RDYSERL
+244 RNYSERL

-371 DYDHSTKKFILK
+371 DYDHSSKKFILK

-686 RDFATTYGFTRING
+686 RDFVTTYGFTRING

-761 VFRGE
+761 VYRGE

-775 GDEVTYT
+775 GDEVSYT

-797 TKGYAPTIG
+797 TKGYAPTVG

-997 TSYKLSDLKT
+997 ASYKLSDLKT

-1173 HIPFSLKDGCKDIT
+1173 HIPFTAKDGCKDIT
-1187 GNYSTELGSGG
+1187 GNYTTELGSGG

-1353 KDGVSIMAR
+1353 KDGVSVMAR

-1419 TKDVFTSPTIYT
+1419 TKDVFTSPRIYT

-1521 RVDRSSLAVLETY
+1521 RVDRSSLAILETY

-1557 SECFIC
+1557 SECFVC

-1629 YIANRMFATA
+1629 YIANRMFSTA

-1695 SCSFSTTTGKATGIT
+1695 SCSFSTTTGKATNID

-1718 TISCTYDG
+1718 KISCTYDG

-1746 AVSRYLELS
+1746 AVSRYLDLS

-1761 DKSGNVSPSQITAKQ
+1761 DKSGNVSPSKITAKQ

-1841 IKDGKDGTNG
+1841 VKDGKDGINGTNGKDGING
-1851 TNGKDGTNGTNGKDG
+1851 TNGKDGTNGTD
-1866 APGTPGKDGAPG
+1866 
-1878 TPGKDGR
+1878 GKDGR

-1908 DYSASK
+1908 EYSASK

-1934 SRVDAGTFSNVAP
+1934 ARVDAGTFSNVAP

-2006 QVESAMSGGDHSL
+2006 QVESATSGGDHSL
-2019 YTTMGAKITLD
+2019 YTSMGAKITLD

-2066 SISASTGRSHR
+2066 SISASTGRTHR

-2082 LGFADVSKSAYELN
+2082 LGFANVSKSAYELN

-2110 NRGTAPAY
+2110 NSGTAPAY

-2129 LILNTKFISDSST
+2129 LILNTKFISDNSS
-2142 YTERCLSKSVSFVI
+2142 YSDRCLSKSVSFVI
-2156 GLCNRNVV
+2156 GLCNKNVV

-2207 YYDCGEG
+2207 YYTCEEG

-2238 YKY
+2238 YKYF

>member
-1 MGQFTLIKRNGRR
+1 MGQFTLIKRNGTR

-71 VDRTKNSVDQYNYSI
+71 VDRIKNSEDQYNYSI

-226 IITRMYGEGGTN
+226 IITRLYGEGGTN

-244 RDYSERL
+244 RNYSERL

-257 RLNKHDHKLSDGT
+257 RLNKRDHKLSDGT

-281 TDDNKRYIEDAALS
+281 TDDNKRYIEDTDLS

-345 TYLIDGTSAKIT
+345 KYLIDGTSAKIT

-371 DYDHSTKKFILK
+371 DYDHSAKKFILK

-500 DYTLTISDTATISI
+500 DYTITISDTATISI

-585 VLADVIMQANLG
+585 VLADVIMQANVG
-597 GDPNL
+597 GEANL

-686 RDFATTYGFTRING
+686 RDFVTTYGFTRING

-761 VFRGE
+761 VYRGE

-797 TKGYAPTIG
+797 TKGYAPTVE

-819 AGETPKIGDNGNWW
+819 A
-833 IGSVDTGI
+833 
-841 KAEGVDGKGVNIL
+841 
-854 GSYDSE
+854 
-860 AELKAAHPKGSPG
+860 
-873 DAYIVAGDLYSWD
+873 
-886 DVHKVWKNGGRI
+886 
-898 KGDAG
+898 
-903 DTPYI
+903 
-908 MNGYWWIGAT
+908 
-918 NTGVKAKGEDAV
+918 V
-930 MYEILPSVRI
+930 MYEILPSVHI
-940 YSDTMVAAGDSLR
+940 YSDTMLAAGDSLR

-1027 TKISMPYVK
+1027 TKISIPYVK

-1081 YTDFEEMDSSNPTR
+1081 YTDFEEMDSSDPTR

-1116 YFECRYAKNGSTV
+1116 YYECRYAKNGSTV
-1129 EPPTLDATA
+1129 EHPTLDATA

-1143 WSLQMPSVGKLE
+1143 WSLQMPSVGKQE

-1173 HIPFSLKDGCKDIT
+1173 HIPFTLKDGCKDIT

-1227 NFTLFFWFKTDQK
+1227 NFTIFFWFKTDQK
-1240 KIGWAI
+1240 NIGWAI

-1257 MDVKPGT
+1257 MDVMPGT

-1318 NGALADVDIVK
+1318 NGALADVDIIK

-1353 KDGVSIMAR
+1353 KDG
-1362 YSSDKQ
+1362 
-1368 NWHTS
+1368 
-1373 FQTGDQWMQTS
+1373 
-1384 SDSGNTWGEAC
+1384 
-1395 KIVGEAGAN
+1395 
-1404 GKYTDYSFATSKDLT
+1404 
-1419 TKDVFTSPTIYT
+1419 
-1431 TWSDA
+1431 
-1436 PVATTKDYPYL
+1436 
-1447 WMKVVEVDSNGKKSQ
+1447 
-1462 ARYTRLTGDPGKD
+1462 
-1475 GVDGVD
+1475 
-1481 SKYIYLRGTGMNR
+1481 
-1494 TADGQVTIYNGT
+1494 
-1506 KTETITCATRGLTLV
+1506 
-1521 RVDRSSLAVLETY
+1521 
-1534 KCDTYSNVDSTLTA
+1534 
-1548 FAKKIKAYN
+1548 
-1557 SECFIC
+1557 
-1563 LVSYDAVAW
+1563 
-1572 NDSLIDALK
+1572 
-1581 YCGGTD
+1581 
-1587 LNNRAQGRYPF
+1587 
-1598 AFLGI
+1598 
-1603 PGMAQGYAQMIQS
+1603 
-1616 SDSSSAPYAEISA
+1616 
-1629 YIANRMFATA
+1629 
-1639 KAVEETCRL
+1639 
-1648 DLSNENETVTCDS
+1648 
-1661 SGKVIG
+1661 
-1667 SIQGTQAT
+1667 
-1675 LYKGSSVV
+1675 
-1683 SGVSYSCSASGC
+1683 
-1695 SCSFSTTTGKATGIT
+1695 
-1710 MSSNKATL
+1710 
-1718 TISCTYDG
+1718 
-1726 VTYSAVYTI
+1726 
-1735 SKVYPGKDGSD
+1735 
-1746 AVSRYLELS
+1746 
-1755 CTSVKV
+1755 
-1761 DKSGNVSPSQITAKQ
+1761 
-1776 MKQVGGKAPEN
+1776 
-1787 TADLYLVGLAS
+1787 
-1798 SKSTATQ
+1798 
-1805 LKAKSI
+1805 
-1811 TINVSSSDSWVDF
+1811 
-1824 TLKDGSGN
+1824 
-1832 VYDTERVPV
+1832 
-1841 IKDGKDGTNG
+1841 
-1851 TNGKDGTNGTNGKDG
+1851 
-1866 APGTPGKDGAPG
+1866 
-1878 TPGKDGR
+1878 
-1885 DGIDGKDGRDGT
+1885 
-1897 DGYSLAPIYRG
+1897 YSLAPIYRG
-1908 DYSASK
+1908 VYSASN

-1934 SRVDAGTFSNVAP
+1934 ARVDAGTFYNVDP
-1947 TNTSK
+1947 TDTSK

-2006 QVESAMSGGDHSL
+2006 QVESSISGGDHSL
-2019 YTTMGAKITLD
+2019 YTSMGAKITLD
-2030 ANRGVIQATA
+2030 ANKGIIQATA

-2057 IFANMAGTD
+2057 IFANMAGT
-2066 SISASTGRSHR
+2066 SAVTPETGMKHR

-2082 LGFADVSKSAYELN
+2082 LGLANISKYGDDQLN
-2096 ADETLVAG
+2096 ADDNIVAG
-2104 VYGRAD
+2104 VYGMA
-2110 NRGTAPAY
+2110 NNVGTAPAY

-2129 LILNTKFISDSST
+2129 LILNTRFISDGSS
-2142 YTERCLSKSVSFVI
+2142 YNERRLSKSVSFVI
-2156 GLCNRNVV
+2156 GLCNKGVIEE
-2164 KDVYL
+2164 VYL

-2182 QMGAGAMRVR
+2182 QVGAGVMRVR

-2207 YYDCGEG
+2207 YYDCREGE
-2214 QCLEFVFGIWVKGS
+2214 CLEFVFGIWVKGS

-2238 YKY
+2238 YKFF

>member
-1 MGQFTLIKRNGRR
+1 MGQFTLIKRNGTR

-71 VDRTKNSVDQYNYSI
+71 VDRTKNSEDQYNYSI

-244 RDYSERL
+244 RNYSERL

-686 RDFATTYGFTRING
+686 RDFVTTYGFTRING

-761 VFRGE
+761 VYRGE

-775 GDEVTYT
+775 GDEVSYT

-797 TKGYAPTIG
+797 TKGYSPTIG

-1143 WSLQMPSVGKLE
+1143 WSLQVPSVGKLE

-1173 HIPFSLKDGCKDIT
+1173 HIPFTAKDGCKDIT
-1187 GNYSTELGSGG
+1187 GNYTTELGSGG
-1198 SIVTEGDRQYLSL
+1198 SIVTEGDRQFLSL

-1227 NFTLFFWFKTDQK
+1227 NFTIFFWFKTDQK

-1278 CFLNGVRQ
+1278 CFMNGVRQ

-1353 KDGVSIMAR
+1353 KDGVSVMAR

-1395 KIVGEAGAN
+1395 KIVGEAG
-1404 GKYTDYSFATSKDLT
+1404 
-1419 TKDVFTSPTIYT
+1419 
-1431 TWSDA
+1431 
-1436 PVATTKDYPYL
+1436 
-1447 WMKVVEVDSNGKKSQ
+1447 
-1462 ARYTRLTGDPGKD
+1462 
-1475 GVDGVD
+1475 
-1481 SKYIYLRGTGMNR
+1481 
-1494 TADGQVTIYNGT
+1494 
-1506 KTETITCATRGLTLV
+1506 
-1521 RVDRSSLAVLETY
+1521 
-1534 KCDTYSNVDSTLTA
+1534 
-1548 FAKKIKAYN
+1548 
-1557 SECFIC
+1557 
-1563 LVSYDAVAW
+1563 
-1572 NDSLIDALK
+1572 
-1581 YCGGTD
+1581 
-1587 LNNRAQGRYPF
+1587 
-1598 AFLGI
+1598 
-1603 PGMAQGYAQMIQS
+1603 
-1616 SDSSSAPYAEISA
+1616 
-1629 YIANRMFATA
+1629 
-1639 KAVEETCRL
+1639 
-1648 DLSNENETVTCDS
+1648 
-1661 SGKVIG
+1661 
-1667 SIQGTQAT
+1667 
-1675 LYKGSSVV
+1675 
-1683 SGVSYSCSASGC
+1683 
-1695 SCSFSTTTGKATGIT
+1695 
-1710 MSSNKATL
+1710 
-1718 TISCTYDG
+1718 
-1726 VTYSAVYTI
+1726 
-1735 SKVYPGKDGSD
+1735 
-1746 AVSRYLELS
+1746 
-1755 CTSVKV
+1755 
-1761 DKSGNVSPSQITAKQ
+1761 
-1776 MKQVGGKAPEN
+1776 
-1787 TADLYLVGLAS
+1787 
-1798 SKSTATQ
+1798 
-1805 LKAKSI
+1805 
-1811 TINVSSSDSWVDF
+1811 
-1824 TLKDGSGN
+1824 
-1832 VYDTERVPV
+1832 
-1841 IKDGKDGTNG
+1841 TNG
-1851 TNGKDGTNGTNGKDG
+1851 T
-1866 APGTPGKDGAPG
+1866 
-1878 TPGKDGR
+1878 
-1885 DGIDGKDGRDGT
+1885 DGKDGR

-1908 DYSASK
+1908 EYSASK

-1934 SRVDAGTFSNVAP
+1934 ARVDSGTFSNVAP

-1990 TTSSGKITLDA
+1990 TTFSGKITLDA

-2030 ANRGVIQATA
+2030 ANKGVIKATA

-2045 YSTGTAYMSPSG
+2045 YTSGTAYMSPSG
-2057 IFANMAGTD
+2057 IFANMAGT
-2066 SISASTGRSHR
+2066 SSLSPETGMEHR

-2082 LGFADVSKSAYELN
+2082 LGLANVSKSSVYGQI
-2096 ADETLVAG
+2096 DTDDKIVAG
-2104 VYGRAD
+2104 VYGMAD

-2129 LILNTKFISDSST
+2129 LILNTKLISDSST
-2142 YTERCLSKSVSFVI
+2142 YSERCLSKSVSFVI
-2156 GLCNRNVV
+2156 GLCNMGVV

-2169 PNDTKNGRIIKFK
+2169 PNDTKSGRIIKFK

-2214 QCLEFVFGIWVKGS
+2214 ECLEFIFGKYVIGS
-2228 TTTNVWTVSK
+2228 TTTNVWTVSQ